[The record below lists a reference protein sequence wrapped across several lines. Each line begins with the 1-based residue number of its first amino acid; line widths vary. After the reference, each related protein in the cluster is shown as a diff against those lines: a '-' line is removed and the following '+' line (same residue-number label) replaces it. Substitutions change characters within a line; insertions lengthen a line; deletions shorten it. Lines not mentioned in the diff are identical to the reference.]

1 MKSVIAEYIQQDKR
15 FQELDQVFG
24 QENILV
30 TGLSPSAKATII
42 AEKYLTDHK
51 QMLLITNNL
60 YQADKL
66 ETDLLQYIDSAEVY
80 KYPVQDIMTEEFST
94 QSPQLMSE
102 RVRTLTALAQNEKG
116 LFIVPS
122 NGLKKWQTPIDIW
135 QAHQIHLHIGQD
147 IDVAHLLQQLV
158 NMGYRRESV
167 VSHIGEFSVRGGII
181 DIYPLIGEPVRIELF
196 DTEVDSIRDF
206 DIETQRS
213 NNNLDGVSITS
224 ASDYVITD
232 DVIKHLQSNLKA
244 AYEDTRPKIETSV
257 RNDLKETYESFNLI
271 DTTAVDHQ
279 LLRRLVAFMYETP
292 ATLIDYFQQ
301 DAIVVVDEYNRIK
314 ETEETLTTE
323 VEDFIHNLIESGNG
337 FIGQTFMQ
345 YDGFEHLLTHFP
357 VAYFTLFTSSMTVKL
372 ADIIKFSCKPVQQF
386 YGQYDIMRSE
396 FQRYVQNDYTIVVL
410 VETETKVERI
420 QAMLNEMHIP
430 TVKNIHSGIA
440 SGQAIVTEGSLSE
453 GFELPYMQ
461 LVVITERELFKTKQK
476 KQRKRSKTISN
487 AEKIKSYQDLKVGD
501 YVVHVHHGVGR
512 YLGVETLE
520 VRDVHRDYI
529 KLQYKGTD
537 QLFVPVD
544 QMDQVQKYVASED
557 KSPKL
562 NKLGGSE
569 WKKTKAKVQQSVE
582 DIAEELIALYKE
594 REMSVGYQF
603 GEDTAEQQAF
613 ELDFPYELT
622 PDQAKSIEEIK
633 ADMELQKPM
642 DRLLCGD
649 VGYGKTEVAIRA
661 AFKAVMEGK
670 QVAFLVPTTIL
681 AQQHYETLIERM
693 QDFPVEIQLVSRF
706 RTAKEVRKTKEGLK
720 SGYVDIVV
728 GTHKLLS
735 KDIRY
740 KDLGLLIVDEEQRF
754 GVRHKERIK
763 TLKTN
768 VDVLTLTATPIPRTL
783 HMSMLGVRDLSV
795 IETPPENRFP
805 VQTYVLEQNTNF
817 IKEALERELS
827 RDGQV
832 FYLYNKVQ
840 SIYEKREQLQM
851 LMPEASIAVAHGQMT
866 ERDLEETMLS
876 FINGDYD
883 ILVTTTIIETG
894 VDVPNANTLII
905 EEADRFGLSQ
915 LYQLR
920 GRVGR
925 SSRIGYAYFLHPTNK
940 VLTETAED
948 RLQAIKE
955 FTELGSGFKIAMR
968 DLNIRGAGNLLGKQ
982 QHGFIDSV
990 GFDLYSQML
999 EEAVNEKRGITEETP
1014 DTPEV
1019 EMVLNLDAYL
1029 PAEYIQ
1035 NEQAKIEIYKKL
1047 RKVENEA
1054 QLDDI
1059 RDELMDRFN
1068 DYPIEVERLLDSVQI
1083 KIHALRAGVTL
1094 IKDQGKTVDI
1104 TLSVQG
1110 TKDIDGEALFKQTQ
1124 PLGRAMKVGVQDGVM
1139 KVTLKKS
1146 TQWLENLKFLVKCL
1160 EESRVIKDEDEI
1172 RI

>member
-1 MKSVIAEYIQQDKR
+1 MKSIITDYINNDKR
-15 FQELDQVFG
+15 YQELNEVFG
-24 QENILV
+24 EDNILV
-30 TGLSPSAKATII
+30 TGLSASAKATII
-42 AEKYLTDHK
+42 AEKFLQSSK
-51 QMLLITNNL
+51 QLLIVTNNL

-66 ETDLLQYIDSAEVY
+66 ETDLLQFVPANDIY
-80 KYPVQDIMTEEFST
+80 KYPMQDIMTEEFST
-94 QSPQLMSE
+94 QSPQFMSE
-102 RVRTLTALAQNEKG
+102 RVRTLTALAQNQRG
-116 LFIVPS
+116 LFIVPL
-122 NGLKKWQTPIDIW
+122 NGLKKWLTPVDMW
-135 QAHQIHLHIGQD
+135 KAHQLTLQVGDD
-147 IDVAHLLQQLV
+147 IDVDAFLTKLV

-167 VSHIGEFSVRGGII
+167 VSNLGEFSLRGGII
-181 DIYPLIGEPVRIELF
+181 DVYPLIGEPVRIELF

-206 DIETQRS
+206 DVETQRS
-213 NNNLDGVSITS
+213 NENIEQVHITT
-224 ASDYVITD
+224 ASDYIITD
-232 DVIKHLQSNLKA
+232 EVLQHTKEQLQK
-244 AYEDTRPKIETSV
+244 AYEETRPKIDKAV
-257 RNDLKETYESFNLI
+257 RNDLKETYESFKLFEE
-271 DTTAVDHQ
+271 THFDHQ
-279 LLRRLVAFMYETP
+279 VLRRLVAFMYEQP
-292 ATLIDYFQQ
+292 ATLVDYFQD
-301 DAIVVVDEYNRIK
+301 DAIIAVDEYNRIK
-314 ETEETLTTE
+314 ETEQTLTTE
-323 VEDFIHNLIESGNG
+323 TDEFSQNLIESGKG
-337 FIGQTFMQ
+337 FIGQTFIS
-345 YDGFEHLLTHFP
+345 YDNFESHLNAFN
-357 VAYFTLFTSSMTVKL
+357 VAYFTLFTATMPVKL
-372 ADIIKFSCKPVQQF
+372 NHIIKFSCKPVQQY

-396 FQRYVQNDYTIVVL
+396 FQRFIQNDYTIVIL
-410 VETETKVERI
+410 AETEVKKERI
-420 QAMLNEMHIP
+420 QSMLSEMHVP
-430 TVKNIHSGIA
+430 TFIDGHSNDIEGGCAVI
-440 SGQAIVTEGSLSE
+440 TEGSLSE

-461 LVVITERELFKTKQK
+461 LVVVTERELFKSKQK
-476 KQRKRSKTISN
+476 KKRKQQKTLSN
-487 AEKIKSYQDLKVGD
+487 AEKIKSYQDLKVSD

-520 VRDVHRDYI
+520 VGGVHKDYI

-562 NKLGGSE
+562 NKLGGTE

-582 DIAEELIALYKE
+582 DIADELITLYKE
-594 REMSVGYQF
+594 REMSVGYQY
-603 GEDTAEQQAF
+603 GPDTAEQNDF
-613 ELDFPYELT
+613 ELDFPYDLT
-622 PDQAKSIEEIK
+622 ADQAKSITEIK
-633 ADMELQKPM
+633 QDMEQQRPM

-649 VGYGKTEVAIRA
+649 VGYGKTEVAVRA
-661 AFKAVMEGK
+661 AFKAIYEGK

-693 QDFPVEIQLVSRF
+693 QDFPIDIELISRF
-706 RTAKEVRKTKEGLK
+706 RTTKEIKETKEGLK
-720 SGYVDIVV
+720 SGKVDIVV
-728 GTHKLLS
+728 GTHKLLG
-735 KDIRY
+735 KDISY

-763 TLKTN
+763 SLKTN

-817 IKEALERELS
+817 IKEALEREIS
-827 RDGQV
+827 REGQV

-851 LMPEASIAVAHGQMT
+851 LLPDANIGVAHGQMT
-866 ERDLEETMLS
+866 ERDLEETMLG
-876 FINGDYD
+876 FINHEYD
-883 ILVTTTIIETG
+883 VLVTTTIIETG

-940 VLTETAED
+940 VLTETAEE

-999 EEAVNEKRGITEETP
+999 EEAVNEKRGIKPESEEA
-1014 DTPEV
+1014 PEV
-1019 EMVLNLDAYL
+1019 EIELNIDAYL

-1047 RKVENEA
+1047 RKIESET
-1054 QLDDI
+1054 QLIDVK
-1059 RDELMDRFN
+1059 DELLDRFN
-1068 DYPIEVERLLDSVQI
+1068 EYPIEVERLLDMMEI
-1083 KIHALRAGVTL
+1083 KVHALHVGVTS
-1094 IKDQGKTVDI
+1094 IKDKGKQIEIYLSEKATQDI
-1104 TLSVQG
+1104 N
-1110 TKDIDGEALFKQTQ
+1110 GETLFKQTQ
-1124 PLGRAMKVGVQDGVM
+1124 PLGRAMKVGVQDGKM
-1139 KVTLKKS
+1139 KVTLTKAK
-1146 TQWLENLKFLVKCL
+1146 QWFENLKFLAKCL
-1160 EESRVIKDEDEI
+1160 EESMVIEDAN
-1172 RI
+1172 

>member
-1 MKSVIAEYIQQDKR
+1 MIAEYIQQDKR

-116 LFIVPS
+116 LFIVPL

-520 VRDVHRDYI
+520 VGDVHRDYI

-633 ADMELQKPM
+633 EDMELQKPM

-1054 QLDDI
+1054 QLDHI

-1083 KIHALRAGVTL
+1083 KMHALRAGVTL

>member
-1 MKSVIAEYIQQDKR
+1 MKSIITDYINNDKR
-15 FQELDQVFG
+15 YQELNEVFG
-24 QENILV
+24 EDNILV
-30 TGLSPSAKATII
+30 TGLSASAKATII
-42 AEKYLTDHK
+42 AEKFLQSSK
-51 QMLLITNNL
+51 QLLIVTNNL

-66 ETDLLQYIDSAEVY
+66 ETDLLQFVPANDIY
-80 KYPVQDIMTEEFST
+80 KYPMQDIMTEEFST
-94 QSPQLMSE
+94 QSPQFMSE
-102 RVRTLTALAQNEKG
+102 RVRTLTALAQNQRG
-116 LFIVPS
+116 LFIVPL
-122 NGLKKWQTPIDIW
+122 NGLKKWLTPVDMW
-135 QAHQIHLHIGQD
+135 KAHQLTLQVGDD
-147 IDVAHLLQQLV
+147 IDVDAFLTKLV

-167 VSHIGEFSVRGGII
+167 VSNLGEFSLRGGII
-181 DIYPLIGEPVRIELF
+181 DVYPLIGEPVRIELF

-206 DIETQRS
+206 DVETQRS
-213 NNNLDGVSITS
+213 NENIEQVHITT
-224 ASDYVITD
+224 ASDYIITD
-232 DVIKHLQSNLKA
+232 EVLQHTKEQLQK
-244 AYEDTRPKIETSV
+244 AYEETRPKIDKAV
-257 RNDLKETYESFNLI
+257 RNDLKETYESFKLFEE
-271 DTTAVDHQ
+271 THFDHQ
-279 LLRRLVAFMYETP
+279 VLRRLVAFMYEQP
-292 ATLIDYFQQ
+292 ATLVDYFQD
-301 DAIVVVDEYNRIK
+301 DAIIAVDEYNRIK
-314 ETEETLTTE
+314 ETEQTLTTE
-323 VEDFIHNLIESGNG
+323 TDEFSQNLIESGKG
-337 FIGQTFMQ
+337 FIGQTFIS
-345 YDGFEHLLTHFP
+345 YDNFESHLNAFN
-357 VAYFTLFTSSMTVKL
+357 VAYFTLFTATMPVKL
-372 ADIIKFSCKPVQQF
+372 NHIIKFSCKPVQQY

-396 FQRYVQNDYTIVVL
+396 FQRFIQNDYTIVIL
-410 VETETKVERI
+410 AETEVKKERI
-420 QAMLNEMHIP
+420 QSMLSEMHIP
-430 TVKNIHSGIA
+430 TFIDGHSNDIEGGCAVI
-440 SGQAIVTEGSLSE
+440 TEGSLSE

-461 LVVITERELFKTKQK
+461 LVVVTERELFKSKQK
-476 KQRKRSKTISN
+476 KKRKQQKTLSN
-487 AEKIKSYQDLKVGD
+487 AEKIKSYQDLKVSD

-520 VRDVHRDYI
+520 VGGVHKDYI

-562 NKLGGSE
+562 NKLGGTE

-582 DIAEELIALYKE
+582 DIADELITLYKE
-594 REMSVGYQF
+594 REMSVGYQY
-603 GEDTAEQQAF
+603 GPDTAEQNDF

-622 PDQAKSIEEIK
+622 PDQAKSISEIK
-633 ADMELQKPM
+633 QDMEQQRPM

-649 VGYGKTEVAIRA
+649 VGYGKTEVAVRA
-661 AFKAVMEGK
+661 AFKAIYEGK

-693 QDFPVEIQLVSRF
+693 QDFPIDIELISRF
-706 RTAKEVRKTKEGLK
+706 RTTKEIKETKEGLK
-720 SGYVDIVV
+720 SGKVDIVV
-728 GTHKLLS
+728 GTHKLLG
-735 KDIRY
+735 KDISY

-763 TLKTN
+763 SLKTN

-817 IKEALERELS
+817 IKEALEREIS
-827 RDGQV
+827 REGQV

-851 LMPEASIAVAHGQMT
+851 LLPDANIGVAHGQMT
-866 ERDLEETMLS
+866 ERDLEETMLG
-876 FINGDYD
+876 FINHEYD
-883 ILVTTTIIETG
+883 VLVTTTIIETG

-940 VLTETAED
+940 VLTETAEE

-999 EEAVNEKRGITEETP
+999 EEAVNEKRGIQPETEEA
-1014 DTPEV
+1014 PEV
-1019 EMVLNLDAYL
+1019 EIELNIDAYL

-1047 RKVENEA
+1047 RKIESEA
-1054 QLDDI
+1054 QLIDVK
-1059 RDELMDRFN
+1059 DELLDRFN
-1068 DYPIEVERLLDSVQI
+1068 EYPIEVERLLDMMEI
-1083 KIHALRAGVTL
+1083 KVHALHVGVTS
-1094 IKDQGKTVDI
+1094 IKDKGKHIEIYLSEKATQDI
-1104 TLSVQG
+1104 N
-1110 TKDIDGEALFKQTQ
+1110 GETLFKQTQ
-1124 PLGRAMKVGVQDGVM
+1124 PLGRAMKVGVQDGKM
-1139 KVTLKKS
+1139 KVTLTKAK
-1146 TQWLENLKFLVKCL
+1146 QWFENLKFLAKCL
-1160 EESRVIKDEDEI
+1160 EESMVIEDAN
-1172 RI
+1172 

>member
-1 MKSVIAEYIQQDKR
+1 MKSIITEYINEDKR
-15 FQELDQVFG
+15 YQELNEVFG
-24 QENILV
+24 KEQVLV
-30 TGLSPSAKATII
+30 TGLSGAAKATII
-42 AEKYLTDHK
+42 AEKYLNSSK
-51 QMLLITNNL
+51 QLLIVTNNL

-66 ETDLLQYIDSAEVY
+66 ESDLTQFVEEQDIY
-80 KYPVQDIMTEEFST
+80 KYPMQDIMTEEFST
-94 QSPQLMSE
+94 QSPQFMSE
-102 RVRTLTALAQNEKG
+102 RVRTLTALAQEKRG
-116 LFIVPS
+116 LFIVPL
-122 NGLKKWQTPIDIW
+122 NGLKKWLTPVEMWKSHQLTLSVGDDIDIDDF
-135 QAHQIHLHIGQD
+135 LNK
-147 IDVAHLLQQLV
+147 LV

-167 VSHIGEFSVRGGII
+167 VSHIGEFSLRGGII
-181 DIYPLIGEPVRIELF
+181 DIYPLIGSPVRIELF

-206 DIETQRS
+206 DVETQRS
-213 NNNLDGVSITS
+213 QENVEEVNITT
-224 ASDYVITD
+224 ASDYIITE
-232 DVIKHLQSNLKA
+232 DVLNHTKQKLKE
-244 AYEDTRPKIETSV
+244 AYEYTRPKIDKAV
-257 RNDLKETYESFNLI
+257 RNELKETYESFQLFESSMF
-271 DTTAVDHQ
+271 DHQ
-279 LLRRLVAFMYETP
+279 VLRRLVAFMYQQPT
-292 ATLIDYFQQ
+292 TIIDYFKD
-301 DAIVVVDEYNRIK
+301 DAIVAVDEYNRIK
-314 ETEETLTTE
+314 ETETALISEADE
-323 VEDFIHNLIESGNG
+323 FMQNLIESGKG
-337 FIGQTFMQ
+337 FIDQSFLQ
-345 YDGFEHLLTHFP
+345 YDAFENQLKSYP
-357 VAYFTLFTSSMTVKL
+357 VTYFTLFTATMSVEL
-372 ADIIKFSCKPVQQF
+372 NEIIKFSCKPVQQF

-396 FQRYVQNDYTIVVL
+396 FQRFIQNDYTVVVL
-410 VETETKVERI
+410 AETEVKKERI
-420 QAMLNEMHIP
+420 QSMLNEMHIP
-430 TVKNIHSGIA
+430 TFIDTPTHRNEGGS
-440 SGQAIVTEGSLSE
+440 AIITEGSLSE

-461 LVVITERELFKTKQK
+461 LVVVTERELFKSKQK
-476 KQRKRSKTISN
+476 KKPKQQKTLTN

-501 YVVHVHHGVGR
+501 YIVHVHHGVGR

-520 VRDVHRDYI
+520 VGGVHKDYI

-557 KSPKL
+557 KTPRL

-582 DIAEELIALYKE
+582 DMADELIELYKA

-603 GEDTAEQQAF
+603 GPDTAEQNDF
-613 ELDFPYELT
+613 EIDFPYELT
-622 PDQAKSIEEIK
+622 PDQSKSIEEIK
-633 ADMELQKPM
+633 KDMEIERPM

-649 VGYGKTEVAIRA
+649 VGYGKTEVAVRA

-693 QDFPVEIQLVSRF
+693 QDFPIEVQLISRF
-706 RTAKEVRKTKEGLK
+706 RTAKEIKKTKEGLE
-720 SGYVDIVV
+720 SGFVDIIV
-728 GTHKLLS
+728 GTHKLLG
-735 KDIRY
+735 KDIHY

-763 TLKTN
+763 SLKNN

-851 LMPEASIAVAHGQMT
+851 LMPDANIGVAHGQMN

-876 FINGDYD
+876 FINHEYD
-883 ILVTTTIIETG
+883 IIVTTTIIETG

-905 EEADRFGLSQ
+905 EDADRFGLSQ

-940 VLTETAED
+940 VLSETAED

-999 EEAVNEKRGITEETP
+999 EEAVNEKRGVTDEKQ
-1014 DTPEV
+1014 DAPEV
-1019 EMVLNLDAYL
+1019 EIELNIDAYL

-1047 RKVENEA
+1047 RKIETEA
-1054 QLDDI
+1054 QLMDVK
-1059 RDELMDRFN
+1059 DELIDRFN
-1068 DYPIEVERLLDSVQI
+1068 DYPVEVERLLEMMEI
-1083 KIHALRAGVTL
+1083 KVHALHAGVTL
-1094 IKDQGKTVDI
+1094 IKDVGKKVEIYLSEKGTTDI
-1104 TLSVQG
+1104 N
-1110 TKDIDGEALFKQTQ
+1110 GETLFKQTQ
-1124 PLGRAMKVGVQDGVM
+1124 PLGRSMKVGVQDGKM
-1139 KVTLKKS
+1139 KVTLNKTS
-1146 TQWLENLKFLVKCL
+1146 TWFDNLKFLAKCL
-1160 EESRVIKDEDEI
+1160 EESMVISDES
-1172 RI
+1172 

>member
-1 MKSVIAEYIQQDKR
+1 MKSIITDYINNDKR
-15 FQELDQVFG
+15 YQELNEVFG
-24 QENILV
+24 EDNILV
-30 TGLSPSAKATII
+30 TGLSASAKATII
-42 AEKYLTDHK
+42 AEKFLQSSK
-51 QMLLITNNL
+51 QLLIVTNNL

-66 ETDLLQYIDSAEVY
+66 ETDLLQFVPANDIY
-80 KYPVQDIMTEEFST
+80 KYPMQDIMTEEFST
-94 QSPQLMSE
+94 QSPQFMSE
-102 RVRTLTALAQNEKG
+102 RVRTLTALAQNQRG
-116 LFIVPS
+116 LFIVPL
-122 NGLKKWQTPIDIW
+122 NGLKKWLTPVDMW
-135 QAHQIHLHIGQD
+135 KAHQLTLQVGDD
-147 IDVAHLLQQLV
+147 IDVDAFLTKLV

-167 VSHIGEFSVRGGII
+167 VSNLGEFSLRGGII
-181 DIYPLIGEPVRIELF
+181 DVYPLIGEPVRIELF

-206 DIETQRS
+206 DVETQRS
-213 NNNLDGVSITS
+213 NENIEQVHITT
-224 ASDYVITD
+224 ASDYIITD
-232 DVIKHLQSNLKA
+232 EVLQHTKEQLQK
-244 AYEDTRPKIETSV
+244 AYEETRPKIDKAV
-257 RNDLKETYESFNLI
+257 RNDLKETYESFKLFEE
-271 DTTAVDHQ
+271 THFDHQ
-279 LLRRLVAFMYETP
+279 VLRRLVAFMYEQP
-292 ATLIDYFQQ
+292 ATLVDYFQD
-301 DAIVVVDEYNRIK
+301 DAIIAVDEYNRIK
-314 ETEETLTTE
+314 ETEQTLTTE
-323 VEDFIHNLIESGNG
+323 TDEFSQNLIESGKG
-337 FIGQTFMQ
+337 FIGQTFIS
-345 YDGFEHLLTHFP
+345 YDNFESHLNAFN
-357 VAYFTLFTSSMTVKL
+357 VAYFTLFTATMPVKL
-372 ADIIKFSCKPVQQF
+372 NHIIKFSCKPVQQY

-396 FQRYVQNDYTIVVL
+396 FQRFIQNDYTIVIL
-410 VETETKVERI
+410 AETEVKKERI
-420 QAMLNEMHIP
+420 QSMLSEMHIP
-430 TVKNIHSGIA
+430 TFIDGPNNDIEGGCAVI
-440 SGQAIVTEGSLSE
+440 TEGSLSE

-461 LVVITERELFKTKQK
+461 LVVVTERELFKSKQK
-476 KQRKRSKTISN
+476 KKRKQQKTISN
-487 AEKIKSYQDLKVGD
+487 AEKIKSYQDLKVSD

-520 VRDVHRDYI
+520 VGGVHKDYI

-562 NKLGGSE
+562 NKLGGTE

-582 DIAEELIALYKE
+582 DIADELITLYKE
-594 REMSVGYQF
+594 REMSVGYQY
-603 GEDTAEQQAF
+603 GPDTAEQNDF

-622 PDQAKSIEEIK
+622 PDQAKSITEIK
-633 ADMELQKPM
+633 QDMEQQRPM

-649 VGYGKTEVAIRA
+649 VGYGKTEVAVRA
-661 AFKAVMEGK
+661 AFKAIYEGK

-693 QDFPVEIQLVSRF
+693 QDFPIDIELISRF
-706 RTAKEVRKTKEGLK
+706 RTTKEIKETKEGLK
-720 SGYVDIVV
+720 SGKVDIVV
-728 GTHKLLS
+728 GTHKLLG
-735 KDIRY
+735 KDISY

-763 TLKTN
+763 SLKTN

-817 IKEALERELS
+817 IKEALEREIS
-827 RDGQV
+827 REGQV

-851 LMPEASIAVAHGQMT
+851 LLPDANIGVAHGQMT
-866 ERDLEETMLS
+866 ERDLEETMLG
-876 FINGDYD
+876 FINHEYD
-883 ILVTTTIIETG
+883 VLVTTTIIETG

-940 VLTETAED
+940 VLTETAEE

-999 EEAVNEKRGITEETP
+999 EEAVNEKRGIKPESEEA
-1014 DTPEV
+1014 PEV
-1019 EMVLNLDAYL
+1019 EIELNIDAYL

-1047 RKVENEA
+1047 RKIESET
-1054 QLDDI
+1054 QLIDVK
-1059 RDELMDRFN
+1059 DELLDRFN
-1068 DYPIEVERLLDSVQI
+1068 EYPIEVERLLDMMEI
-1083 KIHALRAGVTL
+1083 KVHALHVGVTS
-1094 IKDQGKTVDI
+1094 IKDKGKQIEIYLSEKATQDI
-1104 TLSVQG
+1104 N
-1110 TKDIDGEALFKQTQ
+1110 GETLFKQTQ
-1124 PLGRAMKVGVQDGVM
+1124 PLGRAMKVGVQDGKM
-1139 KVTLKKS
+1139 KVTLTKAK
-1146 TQWLENLKFLVKCL
+1146 QWFENLKFLAKCL
-1160 EESRVIKDEDEI
+1160 EESMVIEDAN
-1172 RI
+1172 

>member
-1 MKSVIAEYIQQDKR
+1 LKSIITDYINKDKR
-15 FQELDQVFG
+15 YQELNEVFG
-24 QENILV
+24 KDNILV
-30 TGLSPSAKATII
+30 TGLSAAAKATII
-42 AEKYLTDHK
+42 AEKYLESE
-51 QMLLITNNL
+51 QQLLVVTNNL

-66 ETDLLQYIDSAEVY
+66 EADILQFVDANDVY
-80 KYPVQDIMTEEFST
+80 KYPMQDIMTEEFST
-94 QSPQLMSE
+94 QSPQFMSE
-102 RVRTLTALAQNEKG
+102 RVRTLTALSQNERG
-116 LFIVPS
+116 LFIVPL
-122 NGLKKWQTPIDIW
+122 NGLKKWLTPVELW
-135 QAHQIHLHIGQD
+135 KSHQITLSVGED
-147 IDVAHLLQQLV
+147 INVDDLLTKLV

-167 VSHIGEFSVRGGII
+167 VSHIGEFSLRGGII

-196 DTEVDSIRDF
+196 DTEIDSIRNF
-206 DIETQRS
+206 DVESQRS
-213 NNNLDGVSITS
+213 NDNMQEVNITT
-224 ASDYVITD
+224 ASDYIITD
-232 DVIKHLQSNLKA
+232 DVIKHTKEKLTE
-244 AYEDTRPKIETSV
+244 AYQETRPKIDKSV
-257 RNDLKETYESFNLI
+257 RNDIKETYDSFKLFESSLF
-271 DTTAVDHQ
+271 DHQ
-279 LLRRLVAFMYETP
+279 VMRRLVAYMYEQP
-292 ATLIDYFQQ
+292 ATIIDYFQD
-301 DAIVVVDEYNRIK
+301 DAIVAVDEYNRIK

-323 VEDFIHNLIESGNG
+323 VDDFMQNLIESGKG
-337 FIGQTFMQ
+337 FIGQSFLDYQ
-345 YDGFEHLLTHFP
+345 NFETLLKKHP
-357 VAYFTLFTSSMTVKL
+357 VTYFTLFTATMSVKL
-372 ADIIKFSCKPVQQF
+372 QDIIKFSCKPVQQF

-396 FQRYVQNDYTIVVL
+396 FQRYIANDYTIVVL
-410 VETETKVERI
+410 AETETKKERI
-420 QAMLNEMHIP
+420 QSMLNEMHIP
-430 TVKNIHSGIA
+430 TFVDVAENEIQG
-440 SGQAIVTEGSLSE
+440 GRAIITEGSLSE

-461 LVVITERELFKTKQK
+461 LVVVTERELFKSQQK
-476 KQRKRSKTISN
+476 KKRKQQKTLTN

-520 VRDVHRDYI
+520 VAGVHKDYI

-557 KSPKL
+557 KMPKL
-562 NKLGGSE
+562 NKLGGTE

-582 DIAEELIALYKE
+582 DIADELIELYKE
-594 REMSVGYQF
+594 REMSVGYQY
-603 GEDTAEQQAF
+603 GPDSAEQNDF

-622 PDQAKSIEEIK
+622 PDQAKSITEIK
-633 ADMELQKPM
+633 GDMEQQKPM

-649 VGYGKTEVAIRA
+649 VGYGKTEVAVRA
-661 AFKAVMEGK
+661 AFKAVLEGK

-693 QDFPVEIQLVSRF
+693 QDFPIDVELISRF
-706 RTAKEVRKTKEGLK
+706 RTTKEIKEVKEGLK
-720 SGYVDIVV
+720 SGKVDIVV
-728 GTHKLLS
+728 GTHKLLG
-735 KDIRY
+735 KDIVY

-805 VQTYVLEQNTNF
+805 VQTYVLEQNSNF

-827 RDGQV
+827 REGQV

-851 LMPEASIAVAHGQMT
+851 LMPDASIGVAHGQMT
-866 ERDLEETMLS
+866 ERDLEETMIG
-876 FINGDYD
+876 FINHEYD

-925 SSRIGYAYFLHPTNK
+925 SSRIGYAYFLHPANK

-999 EEAVNEKRGITEETP
+999 EEAVNEKRGITPEQN
-1014 DTPEV
+1014 DAPEV
-1019 EMVLNLDAYL
+1019 EIELNIDAYL

-1047 RKVENEA
+1047 RKIESET
-1054 QLDDI
+1054 QLIDI
-1059 RDELMDRFN
+1059 KDELIDRFN
-1068 DYPIEVERLLDSVQI
+1068 EYPAEVARLLDMMEI
-1083 KIHALRAGVTL
+1083 KIHALHAGVTL
-1094 IKDQGKTVDI
+1094 IKDKGKTI
-1104 TLSVQG
+1104 EIFLSEKG
-1110 TKDIDGEALFKQTQ
+1110 TEDIDGEALFKQTQ
-1124 PLGRAMKVGVQDGVM
+1124 PLGRAMKVGVQDGKM
-1139 KVTLKKS
+1139 KVTLTKAK
-1146 TQWLENLKFLVKCL
+1146 QWFENLKFLAKCL
-1160 EESRVIKDEDEI
+1160 EESMVIKDEV
-1172 RI
+1172 

>member
-1 MKSVIAEYIQQDKR
+1 MRQVISNYIKEDKR

-24 QENILV
+24 QDNILV
-30 TGLSPSAKATII
+30 TGLSPSAKATLI
-42 AEKYLTDHK
+42 AEKYLSDHK
-51 QMLLITNNL
+51 QMLLVTNNL
-60 YQADKL
+60 YQADKI
-66 ETDLLQYIDSAEVY
+66 EADILQYVSDEEIY

-102 RVRTLTALAQNEKG
+102 RVRTLTALAHGKKG
-116 LFIVPS
+116 LFIVPL
-122 NGLKKWQTPIDIW
+122 NGLKKWLTPVEMWRNHQMTLNVGDDIEVDDF
-135 QAHQIHLHIGQD
+135 LNK
-147 IDVAHLLQQLV
+147 LV

-167 VSHIGEFSVRGGII
+167 VSHIGEFSLRGGII
-181 DIYPLIGEPVRIELF
+181 DIYPLIGAPVRIELF
-196 DTEVDSIRDF
+196 DTEIDSIRDF
-206 DIETQRS
+206 DVETQRS
-213 NNNLDGVSITS
+213 NDNLESIEITT
-224 ASDYVITD
+224 ASDYIITD
-232 DVIKHLQSNLKA
+232 EVINHLQTHLKE
-244 AYEDTRPKIETSV
+244 AYEETRPKIEKSV
-257 RNDLKETYESFNLI
+257 RNDLKETYESFKLFES
-271 DTTAVDHQ
+271 TFFDHQ
-279 LLRRLVAFMYETP
+279 LLRRLVAFMYEQPSTI
-292 ATLIDYFQQ
+292 IDYFSK
-301 DAIVVVDEYNRIK
+301 DVVIAVDEYNRIK

-323 VEDFIHNLIESGNG
+323 VDDFISNLIESGNG
-337 FIGQTFMQ
+337 FIGQSFMQ
-345 YDGFEHLLTHFP
+345 YDGFENLLQDNP
-357 VAYFTLFTSSMTVKL
+357 VAYFTLFTSSMPVEL
-372 ADIIKFSCKPVQQF
+372 EHIIKFSCKPVQQF

-396 FQRYVQNDYTIVVL
+396 FQRFIQNEYAVIVL

-420 QAMLNEMHIP
+420 QSMLNEMHIP
-430 TVKNIHSGIA
+430 VVTNIDQAST
-440 SGQAIVTEGSLSE
+440 SGQAVVLEGSLSE

-476 KQRKRSKTISN
+476 KQRKRTKTMSN
-487 AEKIKSYQDLKVGD
+487 AEKIKSYQDLNVGD

-520 VRDVHRDYI
+520 VGEQHRDYI

-557 KSPKL
+557 KSPRL
-562 NKLGGSE
+562 NKLGGTE

-582 DIAEELIALYKE
+582 DIADELIDFYKQ

-603 GEDTAEQQAF
+603 GPDTAEQSTF

-622 PDQAKSIEEIK
+622 PDQSKSIEEIK
-633 ADMELQKPM
+633 GDMERERPM

-649 VGYGKTEVAIRA
+649 VGYGKTEVAVRA

-693 QDFPVEIQLVSRF
+693 QDFPVEIQLISRF
-706 RTAKEVRKTKEGLK
+706 RSTKEVKETKEGLK

-728 GTHKLLS
+728 GTHKLLG
-735 KDIRY
+735 KDIHY

-763 TLKTN
+763 TLKNN

-851 LMPEASIAVAHGQMT
+851 LMPDANIAVAHGQMT

-876 FINGDYD
+876 FINHEYD

-940 VLTETAED
+940 VLTETAEE

-999 EEAVNEKRGITEETP
+999 EEAVNEKRGIKEEIP

-1019 EMVLNLDAYL
+1019 EVELNLDAYL

-1047 RKVENEA
+1047 RKVESEE
-1054 QLDDI
+1054 QLMDI
-1059 RDELMDRFN
+1059 KDELIDRFN
-1068 DYPIEVERLLDSVQI
+1068 EYPVEVERLLDIVEI
-1083 KIHALRAGVTL
+1083 KTHALHAGITK
-1094 IKDQGKTVDI
+1094 IKDLGKQI
-1104 TLSVQG
+1104 QILLSEKS
-1110 TKDIDGEALFKQTQ
+1110 TTDIDGEALFKNTQ
-1124 PLGRAMKVGVQDGVM
+1124 PLGRSMKVGVENGTM
-1139 KVTLKKS
+1139 KVTLTKS
-1146 TQWLENLKFLVKCL
+1146 KQWLDNLKFLVKCI
-1160 EESRVIKDEDEI
+1160 EESMSIQDEA
-1172 RI
+1172 

>member
-1 MKSVIAEYIQQDKR
+1 MRQVISNYIKEDKR

-24 QENILV
+24 QDNILV
-30 TGLSPSAKATII
+30 TGLSPSAKATLI
-42 AEKYLTDHK
+42 AEKYLSDHK
-51 QMLLITNNL
+51 QMLLVTNNL
-60 YQADKL
+60 YQADKI
-66 ETDLLQYIDSAEVY
+66 EADILQYVSDEEIY

-102 RVRTLTALAQNEKG
+102 RVRTLTALAHGKKG
-116 LFIVPS
+116 LFIVPL
-122 NGLKKWQTPIDIW
+122 NGLKKWLTPVEMWRNHQMTLNVGDDIEVDDF
-135 QAHQIHLHIGQD
+135 LNK
-147 IDVAHLLQQLV
+147 LV

-167 VSHIGEFSVRGGII
+167 VSHIGEFSLRGGII
-181 DIYPLIGEPVRIELF
+181 DIYPLIGSPVRIELF
-196 DTEVDSIRDF
+196 DTEIDSIRDF
-206 DIETQRS
+206 DVETQRS
-213 NNNLDGVSITS
+213 NDNLESIEITT
-224 ASDYVITD
+224 ASDYIITD
-232 DVIKHLQSNLKA
+232 EVINHLQTHLKE
-244 AYEDTRPKIETSV
+244 AYEETRPKIEKSV
-257 RNDLKETYESFNLI
+257 RNDLKETYESFKLFES
-271 DTTAVDHQ
+271 TFFDHQ
-279 LLRRLVAFMYETP
+279 LLRRLVAFMYEQPSTI
-292 ATLIDYFQQ
+292 IDYFSK
-301 DAIVVVDEYNRIK
+301 DVVIAVDEYNRIK

-323 VEDFIHNLIESGNG
+323 VDDFISNLIESGNG
-337 FIGQTFMQ
+337 FIGQSFMQ
-345 YDGFEHLLTHFP
+345 YDGFENLLQDKP
-357 VAYFTLFTSSMTVKL
+357 VAYFTLFTSSMPVEL
-372 ADIIKFSCKPVQQF
+372 EHIIKFSCKPVQQF
-386 YGQYDIMRSE
+386 YGQYDIMCSE
-396 FQRYVQNDYTIVVL
+396 FQRFIQNEYAVIVL

-420 QAMLNEMHIP
+420 QSMLNEMHIP
-430 TVKNIHSGIA
+430 VVTNIDQAST
-440 SGQAIVTEGSLSE
+440 SGQAVVLEGSLSE

-476 KQRKRSKTISN
+476 KQRKRTKTMSN
-487 AEKIKSYQDLKVGD
+487 AEKIKSYQDLNVGD

-520 VRDVHRDYI
+520 VGEQHRDYI

-557 KSPKL
+557 KSPRL
-562 NKLGGSE
+562 NKLGGTE

-582 DIAEELIALYKE
+582 DIADELIDLYKQ

-603 GEDTAEQQAF
+603 GPDTAEQSTF

-622 PDQAKSIEEIK
+622 PDQSKSIEEIK
-633 ADMELQKPM
+633 GDMERERPM

-649 VGYGKTEVAIRA
+649 VGYGKTEVAVRA

-693 QDFPVEIQLVSRF
+693 QDFPVEIQLISRF
-706 RTAKEVRKTKEGLK
+706 RSTKEVKETKEGLK

-728 GTHKLLS
+728 GTHKLLG
-735 KDIRY
+735 KDIHY

-763 TLKTN
+763 TLKNN

-851 LMPEASIAVAHGQMT
+851 LMPDANIAVAHGQMT

-876 FINGDYD
+876 FINHEYD

-940 VLTETAED
+940 VLTETAEE

-999 EEAVNEKRGITEETP
+999 EEAVNEKRGIKEETP

-1019 EMVLNLDAYL
+1019 EVELNLDAYL

-1047 RKVENEA
+1047 RKVESEE
-1054 QLDDI
+1054 QLMDI
-1059 RDELMDRFN
+1059 KDELIDRFN
-1068 DYPIEVERLLDSVQI
+1068 EYPVEVERLLDIVEI
-1083 KIHALRAGVTL
+1083 KTHALHAGITK
-1094 IKDQGKTVDI
+1094 IKDLGKQI
-1104 TLSVQG
+1104 QILLSEKS
-1110 TKDIDGEALFKQTQ
+1110 TTDIDGEALFKNTQ
-1124 PLGRAMKVGVQDGVM
+1124 PLGRSMKVGVENGTM
-1139 KVTLKKS
+1139 KVTLTKS
-1146 TQWLENLKFLVKCL
+1146 KQWLDNLKFLVKCI
-1160 EESRVIKDEDEI
+1160 EESMSIQDEA
-1172 RI
+1172 

>member
-1 MKSVIAEYIQQDKR
+1 MKSIITQYINEDKR
-15 FQELDQVFG
+15 YQELNDVFG
-24 QENILV
+24 KENVLV
-30 TGLSPSAKATII
+30 TGLSGAAKSTII
-42 AEKYLTDHK
+42 AEKYLHSTK
-51 QMLLITNNL
+51 QLLVVTNNL

-66 ETDLLQYIDSAEVY
+66 ESDLLQFVDADEVY
-80 KYPVQDIMTEEFST
+80 KYPMQDIMTEEFST
-94 QSPQLMSE
+94 QSPQFMSE
-102 RVRTLTALAQNEKG
+102 RVRTLTSLAQEKRG
-116 LFIVPS
+116 LFIVPL
-122 NGLKKWQTPIDIW
+122 NGLKKWLTPVEMWKSHQLTLFVGDDIEIDEF
-135 QAHQIHLHIGQD
+135 LNK
-147 IDVAHLLQQLV
+147 LV

-167 VSHIGEFSVRGGII
+167 VSHIGEFSLRGGIV
-181 DIYPLIGEPVRIELF
+181 DIYPLIGKPVRIELF

-206 DIETQRS
+206 DVETQRS
-213 NNNLDGVSITS
+213 KENIEEVNITT
-224 ASDYVITD
+224 ASDYIITD
-232 DVIKHLQSNLKA
+232 DVLKHTKLKLKE
-244 AYEDTRPKIETSV
+244 AYENTRPKIEKSA
-257 RNDLKETYESFNLI
+257 RNDLKETYESFELFES
-271 DTTAVDHQ
+271 TMFDHQ
-279 LLRRLVAFMYETP
+279 VLRRLVSFMYEQP
-292 ATLIDYFQQ
+292 ATIMDYFKD
-301 DAIVVVDEYNRIK
+301 DAIVAVDEHNRIK
-314 ETEETLTTE
+314 ETEQTLITE
-323 VEDFIHNLIESGNG
+323 VDEFMQNLIESGKG
-337 FIGQTFMQ
+337 FIDQNFLQ
-345 YDGFEHLLTHFP
+345 YDGFEALLKHYP
-357 VAYFTLFTSSMTVKL
+357 VTYFTLFTATMPVQL
-372 ADIIKFSCKPVQQF
+372 NEIIKFSCKPVQQF

-396 FQRYVQNDYTIVVL
+396 FQRFIQNDYTVVVL
-410 VETETKVERI
+410 AETEVRKERI
-420 QAMLNEMHIP
+420 QSMLNEMHIP
-430 TVKNIHSGIA
+430 TFIDTPSQRNDG
-440 SGQAIVTEGSLSE
+440 GNAIITEGSLSE

-461 LVVITERELFKTKQK
+461 LVVVTERELFKSKQK
-476 KQRKRSKTISN
+476 KKPKQQKTLTN

-520 VRDVHRDYI
+520 VGGVHKDYI

-557 KSPKL
+557 KTPRL
-562 NKLGGSE
+562 NKLGGTE

-582 DIAEELIALYKE
+582 DMADELIDLYKE
-594 REMSVGYQF
+594 REMSVGYKY
-603 GEDTAEQQAF
+603 GPDTAEQNEF
-613 ELDFPYELT
+613 EIDFPYELT
-622 PDQAKSIEEIK
+622 PDQGKSIEEIK
-633 ADMELQKPM
+633 QDMEIERPM

-649 VGYGKTEVAIRA
+649 VGYGKTEVAVRA

-693 QDFPVEIQLVSRF
+693 QDFPIEVQLISRF
-706 RTAKEVRKTKEGLK
+706 RSTKEVKETKEKLK
-720 SGYVDIVV
+720 SGFVDIVV

-735 KDIRY
+735 KDIHY

-763 TLKTN
+763 SLKTN

-827 RDGQV
+827 REGQV

-851 LMPEASIAVAHGQMT
+851 LMPEANIGVAHGQMK
-866 ERDLEETMLS
+866 EGDLEETMLS
-876 FINGDYD
+876 FINHEYD

-905 EEADRFGLSQ
+905 EDADRFGLSQ

-940 VLTETAED
+940 VLSETAED

-999 EEAVNEKRGITEETP
+999 EEAVNEKRGVKDEKQ
-1014 DTPEV
+1014 DAPEI
-1019 EMVLNLDAYL
+1019 EIELNIDAYL
-1029 PAEYIQ
+1029 PAEYIP
-1035 NEQAKIEIYKKL
+1035 NEQSKIEIYKKL
-1047 RKVENEA
+1047 RKIETEA
-1054 QLDDI
+1054 QLMDVK
-1059 RDELMDRFN
+1059 DELIDRFN
-1068 DYPIEVERLLDSVQI
+1068 DYPIEVERLLDMMEI
-1083 KIHALRAGVTL
+1083 KVHALNAGVAL
-1094 IKDQGKTVDI
+1094 IKDVGKNVEVYLSEKGTTDI
-1104 TLSVQG
+1104 N
-1110 TKDIDGEALFKQTQ
+1110 GETLFKQTQ
-1124 PLGRAMKVGVQDGVM
+1124 PLGRAMKVGVQDGKM
-1139 KVTLKKS
+1139 KVTLNKVS
-1146 TQWLENLKFLVKCL
+1146 NWLDSLKFLAKCL
-1160 EESRVIKDEDEI
+1160 EESMVISDEI
-1172 RI
+1172 

>member
-1 MKSVIAEYIQQDKR
+1 MKSIITDYINKDKR
-15 FQELDQVFG
+15 YQELNEIFG
-24 QENILV
+24 KDNILV
-30 TGLSPSAKATII
+30 TGLSAAAKATII
-42 AEKYLTDHK
+42 AEKYLESE
-51 QMLLITNNL
+51 QQLLVVTNNL

-66 ETDLLQYIDSAEVY
+66 EADILQFVDANDVY
-80 KYPVQDIMTEEFST
+80 KYPMQDIMTEEFST
-94 QSPQLMSE
+94 QSPQFMSE
-102 RVRTLTALAQNEKG
+102 RVRTLTALSQNERG
-116 LFIVPS
+116 LFIVPL
-122 NGLKKWQTPIDIW
+122 NGLKKWLTPVELW
-135 QAHQIHLHIGQD
+135 ESHQITLSVGED
-147 IDVAHLLQQLV
+147 IDVNDLLTKLV
-158 NMGYRRESV
+158 SMGYRRESV
-167 VSHIGEFSVRGGII
+167 VSHIGEFSLRGGII

-196 DTEVDSIRDF
+196 DTEIDSIRNF
-206 DIETQRS
+206 DVESQRS
-213 NNNLDGVSITS
+213 NDNMQEVNITT
-224 ASDYVITD
+224 ASDYIITD
-232 DVIKHLQSNLKA
+232 DVVKHTKEKLTE
-244 AYEDTRPKIETSV
+244 AYQETRPKIDKSV
-257 RNDLKETYESFNLI
+257 RNDIKETYDSFKLFESSLF
-271 DTTAVDHQ
+271 DHQ
-279 LLRRLVAFMYETP
+279 VMRRLVAFMYEQP
-292 ATLIDYFQQ
+292 ATIIDYFQD
-301 DAIVVVDEYNRIK
+301 DAIVAIDEYNRIK

-323 VEDFIHNLIESGNG
+323 VDDFMQNLIESGKG
-337 FIGQTFMQ
+337 FIGQSFLNYQ
-345 YDGFEHLLTHFP
+345 DFETLLKKHP
-357 VAYFTLFTSSMTVKL
+357 VAYFTLFTATMSVKL
-372 ADIIKFSCKPVQQF
+372 QDIIKFSCKPVQQF

-396 FQRYVQNDYTIVVL
+396 FQRYIANDYTVVVL
-410 VETETKVERI
+410 AETETKKERI
-420 QAMLNEMHIP
+420 QSMLNEMHIP
-430 TVKNIHSGIA
+430 TFVDVAENDIQG
-440 SGQAIVTEGSLSE
+440 GRAIITEGSLSE

-461 LVVITERELFKTKQK
+461 LVVVTERELFKSQQK
-476 KQRKRSKTISN
+476 KKRKQQKTLTN

-520 VRDVHRDYI
+520 VAGVHKDYI

-557 KSPKL
+557 KMPKL
-562 NKLGGSE
+562 NKLGGTE

-582 DIAEELIALYKE
+582 DIADELIELYKE
-594 REMSVGYQF
+594 REMSVGYQY
-603 GEDTAEQQAF
+603 GPDSAEQNDF

-622 PDQAKSIEEIK
+622 PDQAKSITEIK
-633 ADMELQKPM
+633 SDMEQQKPM

-649 VGYGKTEVAIRA
+649 VGYGKTEVAVRA
-661 AFKAVMEGK
+661 AFKAVLEGK

-693 QDFPVEIQLVSRF
+693 QDFPIDVELISRF
-706 RTAKEVRKTKEGLK
+706 RTTKEIKEVKEGLK
-720 SGYVDIVV
+720 SGKVDIVV
-728 GTHKLLS
+728 GTHKLLG
-735 KDIRY
+735 KDIIY

-805 VQTYVLEQNTNF
+805 VQTYVLEQNSNF

-827 RDGQV
+827 REGQV

-851 LMPEASIAVAHGQMT
+851 LMPNASIGVAHGQMT
-866 ERDLEETMLS
+866 ERDLEETMID
-876 FINGDYD
+876 FINHEYD

-925 SSRIGYAYFLHPTNK
+925 SSRIGYAYFLHPANK

-999 EEAVNEKRGITEETP
+999 EEAVNEKRGITPEQN
-1014 DTPEV
+1014 DAPEV
-1019 EMVLNLDAYL
+1019 EIELNIDAYL

-1047 RKVENEA
+1047 RKIESET
-1054 QLDDI
+1054 QLMDI
-1059 RDELMDRFN
+1059 KDELIDRFN
-1068 DYPIEVERLLDSVQI
+1068 EYPAEVARLLDMMEI
-1083 KIHALRAGVTL
+1083 KIHALHAGVTL
-1094 IKDQGKTVDI
+1094 IKDKGKTI
-1104 TLSVQG
+1104 EIFLSEKG
-1110 TKDIDGEALFKQTQ
+1110 TEDIDGEALFKQTQ
-1124 PLGRAMKVGVQDGVM
+1124 PLGRAMKVGVQDGKM
-1139 KVTLKKS
+1139 KVTLTKAK
-1146 TQWLENLKFLVKCL
+1146 QWFENLKFLAKCL
-1160 EESRVIKDEDEI
+1160 EESMVIKDEV
-1172 RI
+1172 

>member
-1 MKSVIAEYIQQDKR
+1 MKSIITDYINNDKR
-15 FQELDQVFG
+15 YQELNEVFG
-24 QENILV
+24 EDNILV
-30 TGLSPSAKATII
+30 TGLSASAKATII
-42 AEKYLTDHK
+42 AEKFLQSSK
-51 QMLLITNNL
+51 QLLIVTNNL

-66 ETDLLQYIDSAEVY
+66 ETDLLQFVPANDIY
-80 KYPVQDIMTEEFST
+80 KYPMQDIMTEEFST
-94 QSPQLMSE
+94 QSPQFMSE
-102 RVRTLTALAQNEKG
+102 RVRTLTALAQNQRG
-116 LFIVPS
+116 LFIVPL
-122 NGLKKWQTPIDIW
+122 NGLKKWLTPVDMW
-135 QAHQIHLHIGQD
+135 KAHQLTLQVGDD
-147 IDVAHLLQQLV
+147 IDVDAFLTKLV

-167 VSHIGEFSVRGGII
+167 VSNLGEFSLRGGII
-181 DIYPLIGEPVRIELF
+181 DVYPLIGEPVRIELF

-206 DIETQRS
+206 DVETQRS
-213 NNNLDGVSITS
+213 NENIEQVHITT
-224 ASDYVITD
+224 ASDYIITD
-232 DVIKHLQSNLKA
+232 EVLQHTKEQLQK
-244 AYEDTRPKIETSV
+244 AYEETRPKIDKAV
-257 RNDLKETYESFNLI
+257 RNDLKETYESFKLFEE
-271 DTTAVDHQ
+271 THFDHQ
-279 LLRRLVAFMYETP
+279 VLRRLVAFMYEQP
-292 ATLIDYFQQ
+292 ATLVDYFQD
-301 DAIVVVDEYNRIK
+301 DAIIAVDEYNRIK
-314 ETEETLTTE
+314 ETEQTLTTE
-323 VEDFIHNLIESGNG
+323 TDEFSQNLIESGKG
-337 FIGQTFMQ
+337 FIGQTFIS
-345 YDGFEHLLTHFP
+345 YDNFESHLNAFN
-357 VAYFTLFTSSMTVKL
+357 VAYFTLFTATMPVKL
-372 ADIIKFSCKPVQQF
+372 NHIIKFSCKPVQQY

-396 FQRYVQNDYTIVVL
+396 FQRFIQNDYTIVIL
-410 VETETKVERI
+410 AETEVKKERI
-420 QAMLNEMHIP
+420 QSMLSEMHIP
-430 TVKNIHSGIA
+430 TFIDGHSNDIEGGCAVI
-440 SGQAIVTEGSLSE
+440 TEGSLSE

-461 LVVITERELFKTKQK
+461 LVVVTERELFKSKQK
-476 KQRKRSKTISN
+476 KKRKQQKTLSN
-487 AEKIKSYQDLKVGD
+487 AEKIKSYQDLKVSD

-520 VRDVHRDYI
+520 VGGVHKDYI

-562 NKLGGSE
+562 NKLGGTE

-582 DIAEELIALYKE
+582 DIADELITLYKE
-594 REMSVGYQF
+594 REMSVGYQY
-603 GEDTAEQQAF
+603 GPDTAEQNDF

-622 PDQAKSIEEIK
+622 ADQAKSITEIK
-633 ADMELQKPM
+633 QDMEQQRPM

-649 VGYGKTEVAIRA
+649 VGYGKTEVAVRA
-661 AFKAVMEGK
+661 AFKAIYEGK

-693 QDFPVEIQLVSRF
+693 QDFPIDIELISRF
-706 RTAKEVRKTKEGLK
+706 RTTKEIKETKEGLK
-720 SGYVDIVV
+720 SGKVDIVV
-728 GTHKLLS
+728 GTHKLLG
-735 KDIRY
+735 KDISY

-763 TLKTN
+763 SLKTN

-817 IKEALERELS
+817 IKEALEREIS
-827 RDGQV
+827 REGQV

-851 LMPEASIAVAHGQMT
+851 LLPDANIGVAHGQMT
-866 ERDLEETMLS
+866 ERDLEETMLG
-876 FINGDYD
+876 FINHEYD
-883 ILVTTTIIETG
+883 VLVTTTIIETG

-940 VLTETAED
+940 VLTETAEE

-999 EEAVNEKRGITEETP
+999 EEAVNEKRGIKPESEEA
-1014 DTPEV
+1014 PEV
-1019 EMVLNLDAYL
+1019 EIELNIDAYL

-1047 RKVENEA
+1047 RKIESET
-1054 QLDDI
+1054 QLIDVK
-1059 RDELMDRFN
+1059 DELLDRFN
-1068 DYPIEVERLLDSVQI
+1068 EYPIEVERLLDMMEI
-1083 KIHALRAGVTL
+1083 KVHALHVGVTS
-1094 IKDQGKTVDI
+1094 IKDKGKQIEIYLSEKATQDI
-1104 TLSVQG
+1104 N
-1110 TKDIDGEALFKQTQ
+1110 GETLFKQTQ
-1124 PLGRAMKVGVQDGVM
+1124 PLGRAMKVGVQDGKM
-1139 KVTLKKS
+1139 KVTLTKAK
-1146 TQWLENLKFLVKCL
+1146 QWFENLKFLAKCL
-1160 EESRVIKDEDEI
+1160 EESMVIEDAN
-1172 RI
+1172 

>member
-1 MKSVIAEYIQQDKR
+1 MRQVISNYIKEDKR

-24 QENILV
+24 QDNILV
-30 TGLSPSAKATII
+30 TGLSPSAKATLI
-42 AEKYLTDHK
+42 AEKYLSDHK
-51 QMLLITNNL
+51 QMLLVTNNL
-60 YQADKL
+60 YQADKI
-66 ETDLLQYIDSAEVY
+66 EADILQYVSDEEIY

-102 RVRTLTALAQNEKG
+102 RVRTLTALAHGKKG
-116 LFIVPS
+116 LFIVPL
-122 NGLKKWQTPIDIW
+122 NGLKKWLTPVEMWRNHQMTLNVGDDIEVDDF
-135 QAHQIHLHIGQD
+135 LNK
-147 IDVAHLLQQLV
+147 LV

-167 VSHIGEFSVRGGII
+167 VSHIGEFSLRGGII
-181 DIYPLIGEPVRIELF
+181 DIYPLIGSPVRIELF
-196 DTEVDSIRDF
+196 DTEIDSIRDF
-206 DIETQRS
+206 DVETQRS
-213 NNNLDGVSITS
+213 NDNLESIEITT
-224 ASDYVITD
+224 ASDYIITD
-232 DVIKHLQSNLKA
+232 EVINHLQTHLKE
-244 AYEDTRPKIETSV
+244 AYEETRPKIEKSV
-257 RNDLKETYESFNLI
+257 RNDLKETYESFKLFES
-271 DTTAVDHQ
+271 TFFDHQ
-279 LLRRLVAFMYETP
+279 LLRRLVAFMYEQPSTI
-292 ATLIDYFQQ
+292 IDYFSK
-301 DAIVVVDEYNRIK
+301 DVVIAVDEYNRIK

-323 VEDFIHNLIESGNG
+323 VDDFISNLIESGNG
-337 FIGQTFMQ
+337 FIGQSFMQ
-345 YDGFEHLLTHFP
+345 YDGFENLLQDNP
-357 VAYFTLFTSSMTVKL
+357 VAYFTLFTSSMPVEL
-372 ADIIKFSCKPVQQF
+372 EHIIKFSCKPVQQF

-396 FQRYVQNDYTIVVL
+396 FQRFIQNEYAVIVL

-420 QAMLNEMHIP
+420 QSMLNEMHIP
-430 TVKNIHSGIA
+430 VVTNIDQAST
-440 SGQAIVTEGSLSE
+440 SGQAVVLEGSLSE

-476 KQRKRSKTISN
+476 KQRKRTKTMSN
-487 AEKIKSYQDLKVGD
+487 AKKIKSYQDLNVGD

-520 VRDVHRDYI
+520 VGEQHRDYI

-557 KSPKL
+557 KSPRL
-562 NKLGGSE
+562 NKLGGTE

-582 DIAEELIALYKE
+582 DIADELIDLYKQ

-603 GEDTAEQQAF
+603 GPDTAEQSTF

-622 PDQAKSIEEIK
+622 PDQSKSIEEIK
-633 ADMELQKPM
+633 GDMERERPM

-649 VGYGKTEVAIRA
+649 VGYGKTEVAVRA

-693 QDFPVEIQLVSRF
+693 QDFPVEIQLISRF
-706 RTAKEVRKTKEGLK
+706 RSTKEVKETKEGLK

-728 GTHKLLS
+728 GTHKLLG
-735 KDIRY
+735 KDIHY

-763 TLKTN
+763 TLKNN

-851 LMPEASIAVAHGQMT
+851 LMPDANIAVAHGQMT

-876 FINGDYD
+876 FINHEYD

-940 VLTETAED
+940 VLTETAEE

-999 EEAVNEKRGITEETP
+999 EEAVNEKRGIKEETP

-1019 EMVLNLDAYL
+1019 EVELNLDAYL

-1047 RKVENEA
+1047 RKVESEE
-1054 QLDDI
+1054 QLMDI
-1059 RDELMDRFN
+1059 KDELIDRFN
-1068 DYPIEVERLLDSVQI
+1068 EYPVEVERLLDIVEI
-1083 KIHALRAGVTL
+1083 KTHALHAGITK
-1094 IKDQGKTVDI
+1094 IKDLGKQI
-1104 TLSVQG
+1104 QILLSEKS
-1110 TKDIDGEALFKQTQ
+1110 TTDIDGEALFKNTQ
-1124 PLGRAMKVGVQDGVM
+1124 PLGRSMKVGVENGTM
-1139 KVTLKKS
+1139 KVTLTKS
-1146 TQWLENLKFLVKCL
+1146 KQWLDNLKFLVKCI
-1160 EESRVIKDEDEI
+1160 EESMSIQDEA
-1172 RI
+1172 

>member
-1 MKSVIAEYIQQDKR
+1 MKSIITEYINEDKR
-15 FQELDQVFG
+15 YQELNEVFG
-24 QENILV
+24 KEQVLV
-30 TGLSPSAKATII
+30 TGLSGAAKATII
-42 AEKYLTDHK
+42 AEKYLNSSK
-51 QMLLITNNL
+51 QLLIVTNNL

-66 ETDLLQYIDSAEVY
+66 ESDLTQFVEEQDIY
-80 KYPVQDIMTEEFST
+80 KYPMQDIMTEEFST
-94 QSPQLMSE
+94 QSPQFMSE
-102 RVRTLTALAQNEKG
+102 RVRTLTALAQEKRG
-116 LFIVPS
+116 LFIVPL
-122 NGLKKWQTPIDIW
+122 NGLKKWLTPVEMWKSHQLTLSVGDDIDIDDF
-135 QAHQIHLHIGQD
+135 LNK
-147 IDVAHLLQQLV
+147 LV

-167 VSHIGEFSVRGGII
+167 VSHIGEFSLRGGII
-181 DIYPLIGEPVRIELF
+181 DIYPLIGSPVRIELF

-206 DIETQRS
+206 DVETQRS
-213 NNNLDGVSITS
+213 QENVEEVNITT
-224 ASDYVITD
+224 ASDYIITE
-232 DVIKHLQSNLKA
+232 DVLNHTKQKLKE
-244 AYEDTRPKIETSV
+244 AYEYTRPKIDKAV
-257 RNDLKETYESFNLI
+257 RNELKETYESFQLFESSMF
-271 DTTAVDHQ
+271 DHQ
-279 LLRRLVAFMYETP
+279 VLRRLVAFMYQQPT
-292 ATLIDYFQQ
+292 TIIDYFKD
-301 DAIVVVDEYNRIK
+301 DAIVAVDEYNRIK
-314 ETEETLTTE
+314 ETETALISEADE
-323 VEDFIHNLIESGNG
+323 FMQNLIESGKG
-337 FIGQTFMQ
+337 FIDQSFLQ
-345 YDGFEHLLTHFP
+345 YDAFENQLKSYP
-357 VAYFTLFTSSMTVKL
+357 VTYFTLFTATMSVEL
-372 ADIIKFSCKPVQQF
+372 NEIIKFSCKPVQQF

-396 FQRYVQNDYTIVVL
+396 FQRFIQNDYTVVVL
-410 VETETKVERI
+410 AETEVKKERI
-420 QAMLNEMHIP
+420 QSMLNEMHIP
-430 TVKNIHSGIA
+430 TFIDTPTHRNEGGS
-440 SGQAIVTEGSLSE
+440 AIITEGSLSE

-461 LVVITERELFKTKQK
+461 LVVVTERELFKSKQK
-476 KQRKRSKTISN
+476 KKPKQQKTLTN

-501 YVVHVHHGVGR
+501 YIVHVHHGVGR

-520 VRDVHRDYI
+520 VGGVHKDYI

-557 KSPKL
+557 KTPRL

-582 DIAEELIALYKE
+582 DMADELIELYKA

-603 GEDTAEQQAF
+603 GPDTAEQNDF
-613 ELDFPYELT
+613 EIDFPYELT
-622 PDQAKSIEEIK
+622 PDQSKSIEEIK
-633 ADMELQKPM
+633 KDMEIERPM

-649 VGYGKTEVAIRA
+649 VGYGKTEVAVRA

-693 QDFPVEIQLVSRF
+693 QDFPIEVQLISRF
-706 RTAKEVRKTKEGLK
+706 RTAKEIKKTKEGLE
-720 SGYVDIVV
+720 SGFVDIIV
-728 GTHKLLS
+728 GTHKLLG
-735 KDIRY
+735 KDIHY

-754 GVRHKERIK
+754 GVRHKELIK
-763 TLKTN
+763 SLKNN

-851 LMPEASIAVAHGQMT
+851 LMPDANIGVAHGQMN

-876 FINGDYD
+876 FINHEYD
-883 ILVTTTIIETG
+883 IIVTTTIIETG

-905 EEADRFGLSQ
+905 EDADRFGLSQ

-940 VLTETAED
+940 VLSETAED

-999 EEAVNEKRGITEETP
+999 EEAVNEKRGVTDEKQ
-1014 DTPEV
+1014 DAPEV
-1019 EMVLNLDAYL
+1019 EIELNIDAYL

-1047 RKVENEA
+1047 RKIETEA
-1054 QLDDI
+1054 QLMDVK
-1059 RDELMDRFN
+1059 DELIDRFN
-1068 DYPIEVERLLDSVQI
+1068 DYPVEVERLLEMMEI
-1083 KIHALRAGVTL
+1083 KVHALHAGVTL
-1094 IKDQGKTVDI
+1094 IKDIGKKVEIYLSEKGTTDI
-1104 TLSVQG
+1104 N
-1110 TKDIDGEALFKQTQ
+1110 GETLFKQTQ
-1124 PLGRAMKVGVQDGVM
+1124 PLGRSMKVGVQDGKM
-1139 KVTLKKS
+1139 KVTLNKTS
-1146 TQWLENLKFLVKCL
+1146 TWFDNLKFLAKCL
-1160 EESRVIKDEDEI
+1160 EESMVISDES
-1172 RI
+1172 

>member
-1 MKSVIAEYIQQDKR
+1 LKSVIAEYIQQDKR

-116 LFIVPS
+116 LFIVPL

-520 VRDVHRDYI
+520 VGDVHRDYI

-1054 QLDDI
+1054 QLDHI

-1083 KIHALRAGVTL
+1083 KMHALRAGVTL

>member
-1 MKSVIAEYIQQDKR
+1 MKSIITQYINEDKR
-15 FQELDQVFG
+15 YQELNDVFG
-24 QENILV
+24 KENVLV
-30 TGLSPSAKATII
+30 TGLSGAAKSTII
-42 AEKYLTDHK
+42 AEKYLHSTK
-51 QMLLITNNL
+51 QLLVVTNNL

-66 ETDLLQYIDSAEVY
+66 ESDLLQFVDADEVY
-80 KYPVQDIMTEEFST
+80 KYPMQDIMTEEFST
-94 QSPQLMSE
+94 QSPQFMSE
-102 RVRTLTALAQNEKG
+102 RVRTLTALAQEKRG
-116 LFIVPS
+116 LFIVPL
-122 NGLKKWQTPIDIW
+122 NGLKKWLTPVEMWKSHQLTLSVGDDIEIDEF
-135 QAHQIHLHIGQD
+135 LNK
-147 IDVAHLLQQLV
+147 LV

-167 VSHIGEFSVRGGII
+167 VSHIGEFSLRGGIV
-181 DIYPLIGEPVRIELF
+181 DIYPLIGKPVRIELF

-206 DIETQRS
+206 DVETQRS
-213 NNNLDGVSITS
+213 KENIEEVNITT
-224 ASDYVITD
+224 ASDYIITD
-232 DVIKHLQSNLKA
+232 DVLKHTKLKLKE
-244 AYEDTRPKIETSV
+244 AYENTRPKIEKSA
-257 RNDLKETYESFNLI
+257 RNDLKETYESFKLFES
-271 DTTAVDHQ
+271 TMFDHQ
-279 LLRRLVAFMYETP
+279 VLRRLVSFMYEQP
-292 ATLIDYFQQ
+292 ATIMDYFKD
-301 DAIVVVDEYNRIK
+301 DAIVAVDEHNRIK
-314 ETEETLTTE
+314 ETEQTLITE
-323 VEDFIHNLIESGNG
+323 VDEFMQNLIESGKG
-337 FIGQTFMQ
+337 FIDQNFLQ
-345 YDGFEHLLTHFP
+345 YDGFEALLKHYP
-357 VAYFTLFTSSMTVKL
+357 VTYFTLFTATMPVQL
-372 ADIIKFSCKPVQQF
+372 NEIIKFSCKPVQQF

-396 FQRYVQNDYTIVVL
+396 FQRFIQNDYTVIVL
-410 VETETKVERI
+410 AETEVRKERI
-420 QAMLNEMHIP
+420 QSMLNEMHIP
-430 TVKNIHSGIA
+430 TFIDTPSQRNDG
-440 SGQAIVTEGSLSE
+440 GNAIITEGSLSE

-461 LVVITERELFKTKQK
+461 LVVVTERELFKSKQK
-476 KQRKRSKTISN
+476 KKPKQQKTLTN

-520 VRDVHRDYI
+520 VGGVHKDYI

-557 KSPKL
+557 KTPRL
-562 NKLGGSE
+562 NKLGGTE

-582 DIAEELIALYKE
+582 DMADELIDLYKE
-594 REMSVGYQF
+594 REMSVGYKY
-603 GEDTAEQQAF
+603 GPDTAEQNEF
-613 ELDFPYELT
+613 EIDFPYELT
-622 PDQAKSIEEIK
+622 SDQGKSIEEIK
-633 ADMELQKPM
+633 QDMEIERPM

-649 VGYGKTEVAIRA
+649 VGYGKTEVAVRA

-693 QDFPVEIQLVSRF
+693 QDFPIEIQLISRF
-706 RTAKEVRKTKEGLK
+706 RSTKEVKETKEKLK
-720 SGYVDIVV
+720 SGFVDIVV

-735 KDIRY
+735 KDIHY

-763 TLKTN
+763 SLKTN

-827 RDGQV
+827 REGQV

-851 LMPEASIAVAHGQMT
+851 LMPEANIGIAHGQMK
-866 ERDLEETMLS
+866 EGDLEETMLS
-876 FINGDYD
+876 FINHEYD

-905 EEADRFGLSQ
+905 EDADRFGLSQ

-940 VLTETAED
+940 VLSETAED

-999 EEAVNEKRGITEETP
+999 EEAVNEKRGVKDEKQ
-1014 DTPEV
+1014 DAPEI
-1019 EMVLNLDAYL
+1019 EIELNIDAYL
-1029 PAEYIQ
+1029 PAEYIP
-1035 NEQAKIEIYKKL
+1035 NEQSKIEIYKKL
-1047 RKVENEA
+1047 RKIETEA
-1054 QLDDI
+1054 QLMDVK
-1059 RDELMDRFN
+1059 DELIDRFN
-1068 DYPIEVERLLDSVQI
+1068 DYPIEVERLLDMMEI
-1083 KIHALRAGVTL
+1083 KVHALNAGVAL
-1094 IKDQGKTVDI
+1094 IKDVGKKVEVYLSEKGTTDI
-1104 TLSVQG
+1104 N
-1110 TKDIDGEALFKQTQ
+1110 GETLFKQTQ
-1124 PLGRAMKVGVQDGVM
+1124 PLGRAMKVGVQDGKM
-1139 KVTLKKS
+1139 KVTLNKVS
-1146 TQWLENLKFLVKCL
+1146 NWLDSLKFLAKCL
-1160 EESRVIKDEDEI
+1160 EESMVISDEI
-1172 RI
+1172 

>member
-1 MKSVIAEYIQQDKR
+1 MKSIITEYINEDKR
-15 FQELDQVFG
+15 YQELNEVFG
-24 QENILV
+24 KEQVLV
-30 TGLSPSAKATII
+30 TGLSGAAKATII
-42 AEKYLTDHK
+42 AEKYLNSSK
-51 QMLLITNNL
+51 QLLIVTNNL

-66 ETDLLQYIDSAEVY
+66 ESDLTQFVEEQDIY
-80 KYPVQDIMTEEFST
+80 KYPMQDIMTEEFST
-94 QSPQLMSE
+94 QSPQFMSE
-102 RVRTLTALAQNEKG
+102 RVRTLTALAQEKRG
-116 LFIVPS
+116 LFIVPL
-122 NGLKKWQTPIDIW
+122 NGLKKWLTPVEMWKSHQLTLSVGDDIDIDDF
-135 QAHQIHLHIGQD
+135 LNK
-147 IDVAHLLQQLV
+147 LV

-167 VSHIGEFSVRGGII
+167 VSHIGEFSLRGGII
-181 DIYPLIGEPVRIELF
+181 DIYPLIGSPVRIELF

-206 DIETQRS
+206 DVETQRS
-213 NNNLDGVSITS
+213 QENVEEVNITT
-224 ASDYVITD
+224 ASDYIITE
-232 DVIKHLQSNLKA
+232 DVLNHTKQKLKE
-244 AYEDTRPKIETSV
+244 AYEYTRPKIDKAV
-257 RNDLKETYESFNLI
+257 RNELKETYESFQLFESSML
-271 DTTAVDHQ
+271 DHQ
-279 LLRRLVAFMYETP
+279 VLRRLVAFMYQQPT
-292 ATLIDYFQQ
+292 TIIDYFKD
-301 DAIVVVDEYNRIK
+301 DAIVAVDEYNRIK
-314 ETEETLTTE
+314 ETETALISEADE
-323 VEDFIHNLIESGNG
+323 FMQNLIESGKG
-337 FIGQTFMQ
+337 FIDQSFLQ
-345 YDGFEHLLTHFP
+345 YDAFENQLKSYP
-357 VAYFTLFTSSMTVKL
+357 VTYFTLFTATMSVEL
-372 ADIIKFSCKPVQQF
+372 NEIIKFSCKPVQQF

-396 FQRYVQNDYTIVVL
+396 FQRFIQNDYTVVVL
-410 VETETKVERI
+410 AETEVKKERI
-420 QAMLNEMHIP
+420 QSMLNEMHIP
-430 TVKNIHSGIA
+430 TFIDTPTHRNEGGS
-440 SGQAIVTEGSLSE
+440 AIITEGSLSE

-461 LVVITERELFKTKQK
+461 LVVVTERELFKSKQK
-476 KQRKRSKTISN
+476 KKPKQQKTLTN

-501 YVVHVHHGVGR
+501 YIVHVHHGVGR

-520 VRDVHRDYI
+520 VGGVHKDYI

-557 KSPKL
+557 KTPRL
-562 NKLGGSE
+562 NKLGGTE

-582 DIAEELIALYKE
+582 DMADELIELYKA

-603 GEDTAEQQAF
+603 GPDTAEQNDF
-613 ELDFPYELT
+613 EIDFPYELT
-622 PDQAKSIEEIK
+622 PDQSKSIEEIK
-633 ADMELQKPM
+633 KDMEIERPM

-649 VGYGKTEVAIRA
+649 VGYGKTEVAVRA

-693 QDFPVEIQLVSRF
+693 QDFPIEVQLISRF
-706 RTAKEVRKTKEGLK
+706 RTAKEIKKTKEGLE
-720 SGYVDIVV
+720 SGFVDIIV
-728 GTHKLLS
+728 GTHKLLG
-735 KDIRY
+735 KDIHY

-763 TLKTN
+763 SLKNN

-851 LMPEASIAVAHGQMT
+851 LMPDANIGVAHGQMN

-876 FINGDYD
+876 FINHEYD
-883 ILVTTTIIETG
+883 IIVTTTIIETG

-905 EEADRFGLSQ
+905 EDADRFGLSQ

-940 VLTETAED
+940 VLSETAED

-999 EEAVNEKRGITEETP
+999 EEAVNEKRGVTDEKQ
-1014 DTPEV
+1014 DAPEV
-1019 EMVLNLDAYL
+1019 EIELNIDAYL

-1035 NEQAKIEIYKKL
+1035 NEEAKIEIYKKL
-1047 RKVENEA
+1047 RKIETEA
-1054 QLDDI
+1054 QLMDVK
-1059 RDELMDRFN
+1059 DELIDRFN
-1068 DYPIEVERLLDSVQI
+1068 DYPVEVERLLEMMEI
-1083 KIHALRAGVTL
+1083 KVHALHAGVTL
-1094 IKDQGKTVDI
+1094 IKDIGKKVEIYLSEKGTTDI
-1104 TLSVQG
+1104 N
-1110 TKDIDGEALFKQTQ
+1110 GETLFKQTQ
-1124 PLGRAMKVGVQDGVM
+1124 PLGRSMKVGVQDGKM
-1139 KVTLKKS
+1139 KVTLNKTS
-1146 TQWLENLKFLVKCL
+1146 TWFDNLKFLAKCL
-1160 EESRVIKDEDEI
+1160 EESMVISDES
-1172 RI
+1172 

>member
-1 MKSVIAEYIQQDKR
+1 MKSMIANYISEDNR
-15 FQELDQVFG
+15 FQELDEVFG

-42 AEKYLTDHK
+42 AEKYLKDHK
-51 QMLLITNNL
+51 QMLLVTNNL
-60 YQADKL
+60 YQADKI
-66 ETDLLQYIDSAEVY
+66 ETDILQYVDDSEVY

-102 RVRTLTALAQNEKG
+102 RVRTLTALAQGEKG
-116 LFIVPS
+116 LFIVPL
-122 NGLKKWQTPIDIW
+122 NGFKKWLTPVDLW
-135 QAHQIHLHIGQD
+135 KDHQMTLKVGQD
-147 IDVAHLLQQLV
+147 IDVDAFLNKLV

-167 VSHIGEFSVRGGII
+167 VSHIGEFSLRGGII
-181 DIYPLIGEPVRIELF
+181 DIYPLIGTPVRIELF

-206 DIETQRS
+206 DVETQRS
-213 NNNLDGVSITS
+213 NDNINQVEITT
-224 ASDYVITD
+224 ASDYIITD
-232 DVIKHLQSNLKA
+232 EVIQHLQNELKK
-244 AYEDTRPKIETSV
+244 AYEYTRPKIEKSV
-257 RNDLKETYESFNLI
+257 RNDLKETYESF
-271 DTTAVDHQ
+271 DA
-279 LLRRLVAFMYETP
+279 LLEQHA
-292 ATLIDYFQQ
+292 
-301 DAIVVVDEYNRIK
+301 
-314 ETEETLTTE
+314 
-323 VEDFIHNLIESGNG
+323 
-337 FIGQTFMQ
+337 
-345 YDGFEHLLTHFP
+345 
-357 VAYFTLFTSSMTVKL
+357 VAYFTLFTSSMQVPL
-372 ADIIKFSCKPVQQF
+372 QHIIKFSCKPVQQF

-396 FQRYVQNDYTIVVL
+396 FQRYVHQDYTVVVL

-420 QAMLNEMHIP
+420 QSMLNEMHIP
-430 TVKNIHSGIA
+430 TVSNIHEDIDG
-440 SGQAIVTEGSLSE
+440 GQVVVTEGSLSE

-461 LVVITERELFKTKQK
+461 LVVITERELFKTRQK
-476 KQRKRSKTISN
+476 KQRKRTKTISN
-487 AEKIKSYQDLKVGD
+487 AEKIKSYQDLNVGD
-501 YVVHVHHGVGR
+501 YIVHVHHGVGR

-520 VRDVHRDYI
+520 VGDTHRDYI

-557 KSPKL
+557 KSPRL
-562 NKLGGSE
+562 NKLGGTE

-582 DIAEELIALYKE
+582 DIADELIDLYKE
-594 REMSVGYQF
+594 REMSVGYQY
-603 GEDTAEQQAF
+603 GQDTAEQSAF
-613 ELDFPYELT
+613 EHDFPYELT
-622 PDQAKSIEEIK
+622 PDQSKSIDEIK
-633 ADMELQKPM
+633 GDMERARPM

-649 VGYGKTEVAIRA
+649 VGYGKTEVAVRA
-661 AFKAVMEGK
+661 AFKAVMDGK

-681 AQQHYETLIERM
+681 AQQHYETLLERM

-706 RTAKEVRKTKEGLK
+706 RTAKEIRETKEGLK

-728 GTHKLLS
+728 GTHKLLG
-735 KDIRY
+735 KDIQY

-763 TLKTN
+763 TLKKN

-840 SIYEKREQLQM
+840 SIYEKREQLQR
-851 LMPEASIAVAHGQMT
+851 LMPDANIAVAHGQMT

-876 FINGDYD
+876 FINHEYD

-925 SSRIGYAYFLHPTNK
+925 SSRIGYAYFLHPANK
-940 VLTETAED
+940 VLNETAEE

-999 EEAVNEKRGITEETP
+999 EEAVNEKRGIKEESP
-1014 DTPEV
+1014 DAPDIEV
-1019 EMVLNLDAYL
+1019 ELHLDAYL

-1035 NEQAKIEIYKKL
+1035 SEQAKIEIYKKL
-1047 RKVENEA
+1047 RKVETEE
-1054 QLDDI
+1054 QLFDVK
-1059 RDELMDRFN
+1059 DELIDRFN
-1068 DYPIEVERLLDSVQI
+1068 DYPIEVERLLDIVEI
-1083 KIHALRAGVTL
+1083 KVHALHAGVEL
-1094 IKDQGKTVDI
+1094 IKDKGKSIQIILSPKATEDI
-1104 TLSVQG
+1104 N
-1110 TKDIDGEALFKQTQ
+1110 GEELFKQTQ
-1124 PLGRAMKVGVQDGVM
+1124 PLGRAMKVGVQNNAM
-1139 KVTLKKS
+1139 NVTLTKS
-1146 TQWLENLKFLVKCL
+1146 KQWLDSLKFLVRCI
-1160 EESRVIKDEDEI
+1160 EESMAIKDED
-1172 RI
+1172 

>member
-1 MKSVIAEYIQQDKR
+1 MKSTITQYIKEDKR
-15 FQELDQVFG
+15 YQELNEVFG
-24 QENILV
+24 TDNVLV
-30 TGLSPSAKATII
+30 TGLSGAAKATII
-42 AEKYLTDHK
+42 AEKYLHSTK
-51 QMLLITNNL
+51 QLLVVTNNL
-60 YQADKL
+60 YQAEKL
-66 ETDLLQYIDSAEVY
+66 ESDLLQFVDADELY
-80 KYPVQDIMTEEFST
+80 KYPMQDIMTEEFST
-94 QSPQLMSE
+94 QSPQFMSE
-102 RVRTLTALAQNEKG
+102 RVRTLTALAQEKRG
-116 LFIVPS
+116 LFIVPL
-122 NGLKKWQTPIDIW
+122 NGLKKWLTPVEMWKSHQLTLSIGDDIEIDTF
-135 QAHQIHLHIGQD
+135 LNK
-147 IDVAHLLQQLV
+147 LV

-167 VSHIGEFSVRGGII
+167 VSHIGEFSLRGGII
-181 DIYPLIGEPVRIELF
+181 DIYPLIGKPVRIELF

-206 DIETQRS
+206 DVETQRS
-213 NNNLDGVSITS
+213 QENVKQVNITT
-224 ASDYVITD
+224 ASDYIITD
-232 DVIKHLQSNLKA
+232 EVLKHTKMKLKE
-244 AYEDTRPKIETSV
+244 AYENTRPKIEKSV
-257 RNDLKETYESFNLI
+257 RNDLKETYESFELFESKMF
-271 DTTAVDHQ
+271 DHQ
-279 LLRRLVAFMYETP
+279 VLRRLVAFMYEQP
-292 ATLIDYFQQ
+292 ATIMDYFKA
-301 DAIVVVDEYNRIK
+301 DAIVAVDEYNRIK
-314 ETEETLTTE
+314 EAEQALVTE
-323 VEDFIHNLIESGNG
+323 VEEFMQNLIESGKG
-337 FIGQTFMQ
+337 FINQNFLQ
-345 YDGFEHLLTHFP
+345 YDGFETLLKHYP
-357 VAYFTLFTSSMTVKL
+357 VAYFTLFTATMPVQLDET
-372 ADIIKFSCKPVQQF
+372 IKFSCKPVQQF

-396 FQRYVQNDYTIVVL
+396 FQRFIQNDYTIVVL
-410 VETETKVERI
+410 AETEARKERI
-420 QAMLNEMHIP
+420 QSMLNEMHIP
-430 TVKNIHSGIA
+430 TFIDTPSNSDDSGY
-440 SGQAIVTEGSLSE
+440 AIITEGSLSE

-461 LVVITERELFKTKQK
+461 LVVVTERELFKSKQK
-476 KQRKRSKTISN
+476 KKQKQQKTLTN

-501 YVVHVHHGVGR
+501 FIVHVHHGVGK
-512 YLGVETLE
+512 YMGVETLE
-520 VRDVHRDYI
+520 VGGVHKDYI

-562 NKLGGSE
+562 NKLGGTE

-582 DIAEELIALYKE
+582 DMADELIDLYKE
-594 REMSVGYQF
+594 REMSVGYKY
-603 GEDTAEQQAF
+603 GADTAEQNEF
-613 ELDFPYELT
+613 EIDFPYELT
-622 PDQAKSIEEIK
+622 PDQSKSIEEIK
-633 ADMELQKPM
+633 KDMEIERPM

-649 VGYGKTEVAIRA
+649 VGYGKTEVAVRA

-681 AQQHYETLIERM
+681 AQQHFETLIERM
-693 QDFPVEIQLVSRF
+693 QDFPVEIQLISRF
-706 RTAKEVRKTKEGLK
+706 RSTKEIRETKEGLK
-720 SGYVDIVV
+720 SGFVDIVV

-763 TLKTN
+763 SLKTN

-851 LMPEASIAVAHGQMT
+851 LMPEANIGVAHGQMN
-866 ERDLEETMLS
+866 EGDLEETMLS
-876 FINGDYD
+876 FINHEYD
-883 ILVTTTIIETG
+883 IIVTTTIIETG

-905 EEADRFGLSQ
+905 EDADRFGLSQ

-940 VLTETAED
+940 VLSETAED

-999 EEAVNEKRGITEETP
+999 EEAVNEKRGVKEEK
-1014 DTPEV
+1014 PEAP
-1019 EMVLNLDAYL
+1019 EIELELNIDAYL

-1035 NEQAKIEIYKKL
+1035 NEQSKIEIYKKL
-1047 RKVENEA
+1047 RKIETEA
-1054 QLDDI
+1054 QLMDI
-1059 RDELMDRFN
+1059 KDELIDRFN
-1068 DYPIEVERLLDSVQI
+1068 DYPVEVERLLDMMEI
-1083 KIHALRAGVTL
+1083 KVHALNAGVTL
-1094 IKDQGKTVDI
+1094 IKDAGKKVEIFLSEKGTTDI
-1104 TLSVQG
+1104 N
-1110 TKDIDGEALFKQTQ
+1110 GETLFKQTQ
-1124 PLGRAMKVGVQDGVM
+1124 PLGRAMKVGVQDGKM
-1139 KVTLKKS
+1139 KVTLNKVS
-1146 TQWLENLKFLVKCL
+1146 NWLDSLKFLAKCL
-1160 EESRVIKDEDEI
+1160 EESMVITDEI
-1172 RI
+1172 

>member
-1 MKSVIAEYIQQDKR
+1 LKSVIAEYIQQDKR

>member
-1 MKSVIAEYIQQDKR
+1 MRQVISNYIREDKR

-24 QENILV
+24 QDNILV
-30 TGLSPSAKATII
+30 TGLSPSAKATLI
-42 AEKYLTDHK
+42 AEKYLSDHK
-51 QMLLITNNL
+51 QMLLVTNNL
-60 YQADKL
+60 YQADKI
-66 ETDLLQYIDSAEVY
+66 EADILQYVSDEEIY

-102 RVRTLTALAQNEKG
+102 RVRTLTALAHGKKG
-116 LFIVPS
+116 LFIVPL
-122 NGLKKWQTPIDIW
+122 NGLKKWLTPVEMWRNHQMTLNVGDDIEVDDF
-135 QAHQIHLHIGQD
+135 LNK
-147 IDVAHLLQQLV
+147 LV

-167 VSHIGEFSVRGGII
+167 VSHIGEFSLRGGII
-181 DIYPLIGEPVRIELF
+181 DIYPLIGAPVRIELF
-196 DTEVDSIRDF
+196 DTEIDSIRDF
-206 DIETQRS
+206 DVETQRS
-213 NNNLDGVSITS
+213 NDNLESIEITT
-224 ASDYVITD
+224 ASDYIITD
-232 DVIKHLQSNLKA
+232 EVINHLQTHLKE
-244 AYEDTRPKIETSV
+244 AYEETRPKIEKSV
-257 RNDLKETYESFNLI
+257 RNDLKETYESFKLFES
-271 DTTAVDHQ
+271 TFFDHQ
-279 LLRRLVAFMYETP
+279 LLRRLVAFMYEQPSTI
-292 ATLIDYFQQ
+292 IDYFSK
-301 DAIVVVDEYNRIK
+301 DVVIAVDEYNRIK

-323 VEDFIHNLIESGNG
+323 VDDFISNLIESGNG
-337 FIGQTFMQ
+337 FIGQSFMQ
-345 YDGFEHLLTHFP
+345 YDGFENLLQDNP
-357 VAYFTLFTSSMTVKL
+357 VAYFTLFTSSMPVEL
-372 ADIIKFSCKPVQQF
+372 EHIIKFSCKPVQQF

-396 FQRYVQNDYTIVVL
+396 FQRFIQNEYAVIVL

-420 QAMLNEMHIP
+420 QSMLNEMHIP
-430 TVKNIHSGIA
+430 VVTNIDQAST
-440 SGQAIVTEGSLSE
+440 SGQAVVLEGSLSE

-476 KQRKRSKTISN
+476 KQRKRTKTMSN
-487 AEKIKSYQDLKVGD
+487 AEKIKSYQDLNVGD

-520 VRDVHRDYI
+520 VGEQHRDYI

-557 KSPKL
+557 KSPRL
-562 NKLGGSE
+562 NKLGGTE

-582 DIAEELIALYKE
+582 DIADELIDLYKQ

-603 GEDTAEQQAF
+603 GPDTAEQSTF

-622 PDQAKSIEEIK
+622 PDQSKSIEEIK
-633 ADMELQKPM
+633 GDMERERPM

-649 VGYGKTEVAIRA
+649 VGYGKTEVAVRA

-693 QDFPVEIQLVSRF
+693 QDFPVEIQLISRF
-706 RTAKEVRKTKEGLK
+706 RSTKEVKETKEGLK

-728 GTHKLLS
+728 GTHKLLG
-735 KDIRY
+735 KDIHY

-763 TLKTN
+763 TLKNN

-851 LMPEASIAVAHGQMT
+851 LMPDANIAVAHGQMT

-876 FINGDYD
+876 FINHEYD

-940 VLTETAED
+940 VLTETAEE

-999 EEAVNEKRGITEETP
+999 EEAVNEKRGIKEEIP

-1019 EMVLNLDAYL
+1019 EVELNLDAYL

-1047 RKVENEA
+1047 RKVESEE
-1054 QLDDI
+1054 QLMDI
-1059 RDELMDRFN
+1059 KDELIDRFN
-1068 DYPIEVERLLDSVQI
+1068 EYPVEVERLLDIVEI
-1083 KIHALRAGVTL
+1083 KTHALHAGITK
-1094 IKDQGKTVDI
+1094 IKDLGKQI
-1104 TLSVQG
+1104 QILLSEKS
-1110 TKDIDGEALFKQTQ
+1110 TTDIDGEALFKNTQ
-1124 PLGRAMKVGVQDGVM
+1124 PLGRSMKVGVENGTM
-1139 KVTLKKS
+1139 KVTLTKS
-1146 TQWLENLKFLVKCL
+1146 KQWLDNLKFLVKCI
-1160 EESRVIKDEDEI
+1160 EESMSIQDEA
-1172 RI
+1172 

>member
-1 MKSVIAEYIQQDKR
+1 LKSIITDYINKDKR
-15 FQELDQVFG
+15 YQELNEIFG
-24 QENILV
+24 KDNILV
-30 TGLSPSAKATII
+30 TGLSAAAKATII
-42 AEKYLTDHK
+42 AEKYLESE
-51 QMLLITNNL
+51 QQLLVVTNNL

-66 ETDLLQYIDSAEVY
+66 EADILQFVDANDVY
-80 KYPVQDIMTEEFST
+80 KYPMQDIMTEEFST
-94 QSPQLMSE
+94 QSPQFMSE
-102 RVRTLTALAQNEKG
+102 RVRTLTALSQNERG
-116 LFIVPS
+116 LFIVPL
-122 NGLKKWQTPIDIW
+122 NGLKKWLTPVELW
-135 QAHQIHLHIGQD
+135 ESHQITLSVGED
-147 IDVAHLLQQLV
+147 IDVDDLLTKLV
-158 NMGYRRESV
+158 SMGYRRESV
-167 VSHIGEFSVRGGII
+167 VSHIGEFSLRGGII

-196 DTEVDSIRDF
+196 DTEIDSIRNF
-206 DIETQRS
+206 DVESQRS
-213 NNNLDGVSITS
+213 NDNMQEVNITT
-224 ASDYVITD
+224 ASDYIITD
-232 DVIKHLQSNLKA
+232 DVVKHTKEKLTE
-244 AYEDTRPKIETSV
+244 AYQETRPKIDKSV
-257 RNDLKETYESFNLI
+257 RNDIKETYDSFKLFESSLF
-271 DTTAVDHQ
+271 DHQ
-279 LLRRLVAFMYETP
+279 VMRRLVAFMYEQP
-292 ATLIDYFQQ
+292 ATIIDYFQD
-301 DAIVVVDEYNRIK
+301 DAIVAVDEYNRIK

-323 VEDFIHNLIESGNG
+323 VDDFMQNLIESGKG
-337 FIGQTFMQ
+337 FIGQSFLDYQ
-345 YDGFEHLLTHFP
+345 NFETLLKKHP
-357 VAYFTLFTSSMTVKL
+357 VAYFTLFTATMSVKL
-372 ADIIKFSCKPVQQF
+372 QDIIKFSCKPVQQF

-396 FQRYVQNDYTIVVL
+396 FQRYIANDYTIVVL
-410 VETETKVERI
+410 AETETKKERI
-420 QAMLNEMHIP
+420 QSMLNEMHIP
-430 TVKNIHSGIA
+430 TFVDVAENEIQG
-440 SGQAIVTEGSLSE
+440 GRAIITEGSLSE

-461 LVVITERELFKTKQK
+461 LVVVTERELFKSQQK
-476 KQRKRSKTISN
+476 KKRKQQKTLTN

-520 VRDVHRDYI
+520 VAGVHKDYI

-557 KSPKL
+557 KMPKL
-562 NKLGGSE
+562 NKLGGTE

-582 DIAEELIALYKE
+582 DIADELIELYKE
-594 REMSVGYQF
+594 REMSVGYQY
-603 GEDTAEQQAF
+603 GPDSAEQNDF

-622 PDQAKSIEEIK
+622 PDQAKSITEIK
-633 ADMELQKPM
+633 GDMEQQKPM

-649 VGYGKTEVAIRA
+649 VGYGKTEVAVRA
-661 AFKAVMEGK
+661 AFKAVLEGK

-693 QDFPVEIQLVSRF
+693 QDFPIDVELISRF
-706 RTAKEVRKTKEGLK
+706 RTTKEIKEVKEGLK
-720 SGYVDIVV
+720 SGKVDIVV
-728 GTHKLLS
+728 GTHKLLG
-735 KDIRY
+735 KDIVY

-805 VQTYVLEQNTNF
+805 VQTYVLEQNSNF

-827 RDGQV
+827 REGQV

-851 LMPEASIAVAHGQMT
+851 LMPDASIGVAHGQMT
-866 ERDLEETMLS
+866 ERDLEETMIG
-876 FINGDYD
+876 FINHEYD

-925 SSRIGYAYFLHPTNK
+925 SSRIGYAYFLHPANK

-999 EEAVNEKRGITEETP
+999 EEAVNEKRGITPEQN
-1014 DTPEV
+1014 DAPEV
-1019 EMVLNLDAYL
+1019 EIELNIDAYL

-1047 RKVENEA
+1047 RKIESKT
-1054 QLDDI
+1054 QLIDI
-1059 RDELMDRFN
+1059 KDELIDRFN
-1068 DYPIEVERLLDSVQI
+1068 EYPAEVARLLDMMEI
-1083 KIHALRAGVTL
+1083 KIHALHAGVTL
-1094 IKDQGKTVDI
+1094 IKDKGKTI
-1104 TLSVQG
+1104 EIFLSEKG
-1110 TKDIDGEALFKQTQ
+1110 TEDIDGEALFKQTQ
-1124 PLGRAMKVGVQDGVM
+1124 PLGRAMKVGVQDGKM
-1139 KVTLKKS
+1139 KVTLTKAK
-1146 TQWLENLKFLVKCL
+1146 QWFENLKFLAKCL
-1160 EESRVIKDEDEI
+1160 EESMVIKDEV
-1172 RI
+1172 

>member
-1 MKSVIAEYIQQDKR
+1 MKSIITQYINEDKR
-15 FQELDQVFG
+15 YQELNDVFG
-24 QENILV
+24 KENVLV
-30 TGLSPSAKATII
+30 TGLSGAAKSTII
-42 AEKYLTDHK
+42 AEKYLHSTK
-51 QMLLITNNL
+51 QLLVVTNNL

-66 ETDLLQYIDSAEVY
+66 ESDLLQFVDADEVY
-80 KYPVQDIMTEEFST
+80 KYPMQDIMTEEFST
-94 QSPQLMSE
+94 QSPQFMSE
-102 RVRTLTALAQNEKG
+102 RVRTLTALAQEKRG
-116 LFIVPS
+116 LFIVPL
-122 NGLKKWQTPIDIW
+122 NGLKKWLTPVEMWKSHQLTLSVGDDIEIDEF
-135 QAHQIHLHIGQD
+135 LNK
-147 IDVAHLLQQLV
+147 LV

-167 VSHIGEFSVRGGII
+167 VSHIGEFSLRGGIV
-181 DIYPLIGEPVRIELF
+181 DIYPLIGKPVRIELF

-206 DIETQRS
+206 DVETQRS
-213 NNNLDGVSITS
+213 KENIEEVNITT
-224 ASDYVITD
+224 ASDYIITD
-232 DVIKHLQSNLKA
+232 DVLKHTKLKLKE
-244 AYEDTRPKIETSV
+244 AYENTRPKIEKSA
-257 RNDLKETYESFNLI
+257 RNDLKETYESFKLFES
-271 DTTAVDHQ
+271 TMFDHQ
-279 LLRRLVAFMYETP
+279 VLRRLVSFMYEQP
-292 ATLIDYFQQ
+292 ATIMDYFKD
-301 DAIVVVDEYNRIK
+301 DAIVAVDEHNRIK
-314 ETEETLTTE
+314 ETEQTLITE
-323 VEDFIHNLIESGNG
+323 VDEFMQNLIESGKG
-337 FIGQTFMQ
+337 FIDQNFLQ
-345 YDGFEHLLTHFP
+345 YDGFEALLKHYP
-357 VAYFTLFTSSMTVKL
+357 VTYFTLFTATMPVQL
-372 ADIIKFSCKPVQQF
+372 NEIIKFSCKPVQQF

-396 FQRYVQNDYTIVVL
+396 FQRFIQNDYTVVVL
-410 VETETKVERI
+410 AETEVRKERI
-420 QAMLNEMHIP
+420 QSMLNEMHIP
-430 TVKNIHSGIA
+430 TFIDTPSQRNDG
-440 SGQAIVTEGSLSE
+440 GNAIITEGSLSE

-461 LVVITERELFKTKQK
+461 LVVVTERELFKSKQK
-476 KQRKRSKTISN
+476 KKPKQQKTLTN

-520 VRDVHRDYI
+520 VGGVHKDYI

-557 KSPKL
+557 KTPRL
-562 NKLGGSE
+562 NKLGGTE

-582 DIAEELIALYKE
+582 DMADELIDLYKE
-594 REMSVGYQF
+594 REMSVGYKY
-603 GEDTAEQQAF
+603 GPDTAEQNEF
-613 ELDFPYELT
+613 EIDFPYELT
-622 PDQAKSIEEIK
+622 SDQGKSIEEIK
-633 ADMELQKPM
+633 QDMEIERPM

-649 VGYGKTEVAIRA
+649 VGYGKTEVAVRA

-693 QDFPVEIQLVSRF
+693 QDFPIEVQLISRF
-706 RTAKEVRKTKEGLK
+706 RSTKEVKETKEKLK
-720 SGYVDIVV
+720 SGFVDIVV

-735 KDIRY
+735 KDIHY

-763 TLKTN
+763 SLKTN

-827 RDGQV
+827 REGQV

-851 LMPEASIAVAHGQMT
+851 LMPEANIGIAHGQMK
-866 ERDLEETMLS
+866 EGDLEETMLS
-876 FINGDYD
+876 FINHEYD

-905 EEADRFGLSQ
+905 EDADRFGLSQ

-940 VLTETAED
+940 VLSETAED

-999 EEAVNEKRGITEETP
+999 EEAVNEKRGVKDEKQ
-1014 DTPEV
+1014 DAPEI
-1019 EMVLNLDAYL
+1019 EIELNIDAYL
-1029 PAEYIQ
+1029 PAEYIP
-1035 NEQAKIEIYKKL
+1035 NEQSKIEIYKKL
-1047 RKVENEA
+1047 RKIETEA
-1054 QLDDI
+1054 QLMDVK
-1059 RDELMDRFN
+1059 DELIDRFN
-1068 DYPIEVERLLDSVQI
+1068 DYPIEVERLLDMMEI
-1083 KIHALRAGVTL
+1083 KVHALNAGVAL
-1094 IKDQGKTVDI
+1094 IKDVGKKVEVYLSEKGTTDI
-1104 TLSVQG
+1104 N
-1110 TKDIDGEALFKQTQ
+1110 GETLFKQTQ
-1124 PLGRAMKVGVQDGVM
+1124 PLGRAMKVGVQDGKM
-1139 KVTLKKS
+1139 KVTLNKVS
-1146 TQWLENLKFLVKCL
+1146 NWLDSLKFLAKCL
-1160 EESRVIKDEDEI
+1160 EESMVISDEI
-1172 RI
+1172 

>member
-1 MKSVIAEYIQQDKR
+1 MKSIITEYINEDKR
-15 FQELDQVFG
+15 YQELNEVFG
-24 QENILV
+24 KEQVLV
-30 TGLSPSAKATII
+30 TGLSGAAKATII
-42 AEKYLTDHK
+42 AEKYLNSSK
-51 QMLLITNNL
+51 QLLIVTNNL

-66 ETDLLQYIDSAEVY
+66 ESDLTQFVEEQDIY
-80 KYPVQDIMTEEFST
+80 KYPMQDIMTEEFST
-94 QSPQLMSE
+94 QSPQFMSE
-102 RVRTLTALAQNEKG
+102 RVRTLTALAQEKRG
-116 LFIVPS
+116 LFIVPL
-122 NGLKKWQTPIDIW
+122 NGLKKWLTPVEMWKSHQLTLSVGDDIDIDDF
-135 QAHQIHLHIGQD
+135 LNK
-147 IDVAHLLQQLV
+147 LV

-167 VSHIGEFSVRGGII
+167 VSHIGEFSLRGGII
-181 DIYPLIGEPVRIELF
+181 DIYPLIGSPVRIELF

-206 DIETQRS
+206 DVETQRS
-213 NNNLDGVSITS
+213 QENVEEVNITT
-224 ASDYVITD
+224 ASDYIITE
-232 DVIKHLQSNLKA
+232 DVLNHTKQKLKE
-244 AYEDTRPKIETSV
+244 AYEYTRPKIDKAV
-257 RNDLKETYESFNLI
+257 RNELKETYESFQLFESSMF
-271 DTTAVDHQ
+271 DHQ
-279 LLRRLVAFMYETP
+279 VLRRLVAFMYQQPT
-292 ATLIDYFQQ
+292 TIIDYFKD
-301 DAIVVVDEYNRIK
+301 DAIVAVDEYNRIK
-314 ETEETLTTE
+314 ETETALISEADE
-323 VEDFIHNLIESGNG
+323 FMQNLIESGKG
-337 FIGQTFMQ
+337 FIDQSFLQ
-345 YDGFEHLLTHFP
+345 YDAFENQLKSYP
-357 VAYFTLFTSSMTVKL
+357 VTYFTLFTATMSVEL
-372 ADIIKFSCKPVQQF
+372 NEIIKFSCKPVQQF

-396 FQRYVQNDYTIVVL
+396 FQRFIQNDYTVVVL
-410 VETETKVERI
+410 AETEVKKERI
-420 QAMLNEMHIP
+420 QSMLNEMHIP
-430 TVKNIHSGIA
+430 TFIDTPTHRNEGGS
-440 SGQAIVTEGSLSE
+440 AIITEGSLSE

-461 LVVITERELFKTKQK
+461 LVVVTERELFKSKQK
-476 KQRKRSKTISN
+476 KKPKQQKTLTN

-501 YVVHVHHGVGR
+501 YIVHVHHGVGR

-520 VRDVHRDYI
+520 VGGVHKDYI

-557 KSPKL
+557 KTPRL

-582 DIAEELIALYKE
+582 DMADELIELYKA

-603 GEDTAEQQAF
+603 GPDTAEQNDF
-613 ELDFPYELT
+613 EIDFPYELT
-622 PDQAKSIEEIK
+622 PDQSKSIEEIK
-633 ADMELQKPM
+633 KDMEIERPM

-649 VGYGKTEVAIRA
+649 VGYGKTEVAVRA

-693 QDFPVEIQLVSRF
+693 QDFPIEVQLISRF
-706 RTAKEVRKTKEGLK
+706 RTAKEIKKTKEGLE
-720 SGYVDIVV
+720 SGFVDIIV
-728 GTHKLLS
+728 GTHKLLG
-735 KDIRY
+735 KDIHY

-763 TLKTN
+763 SLKNN

-851 LMPEASIAVAHGQMT
+851 LMPDANIGVAHGQMN

-876 FINGDYD
+876 FINHEYD
-883 ILVTTTIIETG
+883 IIVTTTIIETG

-905 EEADRFGLSQ
+905 EDADRFGLSQ

-940 VLTETAED
+940 VLSETAED

-999 EEAVNEKRGITEETP
+999 EEAVNEKRGVTDEKQ
-1014 DTPEV
+1014 DAPEV
-1019 EMVLNLDAYL
+1019 EIELNIDAYL

-1047 RKVENEA
+1047 RKIETEA
-1054 QLDDI
+1054 QLMDVK
-1059 RDELMDRFN
+1059 DELIDRFN
-1068 DYPIEVERLLDSVQI
+1068 DYPVEVERLLEMMEI
-1083 KIHALRAGVTL
+1083 KVHALHAGATL
-1094 IKDQGKTVDI
+1094 IKDIGKKVEIYLSEKGTTDI
-1104 TLSVQG
+1104 N
-1110 TKDIDGEALFKQTQ
+1110 GETLFKQTQ
-1124 PLGRAMKVGVQDGVM
+1124 PLGRSMKVGVQDGKM
-1139 KVTLKKS
+1139 KVTLNKTS
-1146 TQWLENLKFLVKCL
+1146 TWFDNLKFLAKCL
-1160 EESRVIKDEDEI
+1160 EESMVIYDES
-1172 RI
+1172 